1 MAAYS
6 FIDNINDF
14 FSTGYF
20 TEDFQK
26 KVFDK
31 SGYSQEGIKELCT
44 RFSALRQQYNRYKQ
58 AVTSRYAREKDKE
71 RETFDFN
78 SKLLEC
84 LGYYKA
90 TVKEQPAAILSLPIG
105 ENGAQQDVPVRI
117 VCNRTDGSPQLYVM
131 DIPTLVSASDDTDA
145 ETGFAELGLDRLVT
159 HIFSLPE
166 QEHPRY
172 ILMSSGNMVFFMDA
186 DKWERGAYLRF
197 DIERLLVET
206 TQSAMRNYFA
216 LFYLL
221 VSREALA
228 VIGDTPLMQQLEE
241 ESYKNAYAV
250 TQDLKRGVVAAVE
263 ALANEAIW
271 YIKHTPDNK
280 FHDQDET
287 DDNFE
292 TMMRDDCLIFIYRL
306 LFIFYAES
314 RPDLDILPINDQTY
328 QRGYSLEMLRD
339 LEQVNLITAEELN
352 GYFFDHSIKRLF
364 ALILRGYNEDR
375 VDASSMTA
383 SFRVRHIDSPLFSDT
398 KLKVLVGVKFRNV
411 VWQSIVCQ
419 LSLSQKQKGKPR
431 GRISYANLG
440 INQLGSVY
448 ENLLAYRGFY
458 AEEDYIE
465 VHPKGDL
472 VETYLQPRSRR
483 DVFEEDEILKDEE
496 GHDII
501 HPRGK
506 FIYRLN
512 GRDRKKSA
520 SFYTPEVLTKSTVKY
535 TLKPIVEKLERG
547 EIKASD
553 LLQMKILE
561 PAMGAAAFQNEV
573 INQLAVLYLQ
583 FRKQEVGETIDPLQ
597 YPNELQKVKAFI
609 ATSNVYGVDL
619 NATAIELGKLS
630 LWLNVMHKDMEVP
643 FFSNRLAEG
652 NAVIGAWLKVY
663 KKSDVVRT
671 TVGQR
676 AYDKKWWEA
685 PTHRIHFSDSRLER
699 HYTEVYHFLLPVQDM
714 LGILNAKLPTFSK
727 EEEQKLKEKKKV
739 MANIRKSWLKG
750 ITGEEY
756 KQLERISRKI
766 DVLLKKYVEFQMGV
780 AEYANNGYAVW
791 KYAGKRT
798 LPFETNA
805 QREEFDDQ
813 RYRKD
818 SAYMKLK
825 MVMDYWC
832 SLFFW
837 EYKDLADL
845 PTRQDYWDDIER
857 VLDVD
862 MKEASPKVRF
872 SNAGKT
878 GEEDLFLP
886 KQGRIDFDAEEEESA
901 AKVQSLEYYLAE
913 MGNKQI
919 NKLQLEGAYSE
930 RRFDIVK
937 ELAKRYHF
945 FHPMLEFLE
954 VFWLRDG
961 FDVICGNPPWIKLE
975 FNEANIVSEKYPE
988 VVIRKVSAPVVRQ
1001 MIKQFMND
1009 QMMEK
1014 LYKGEMAEQVCST
1027 AFLNAYCNYPLLIG
1041 QQTNLYKCVL
1051 ENTMDL
1057 VSPTNGYIGLLT
1069 PESIYDDPNGQPLR
1083 RELYKRL
1090 RYHFQYQNELR
1101 LFAEVHHHTV
1111 YGDQLLGPRRS
1122 SSPRFASLSN
1132 LFHPSTVDGCF
1143 THDGHGMCGGI
1154 KDENGNWNTKP
1165 HRDRIVTF
1173 TDKELQVLSDT
1184 FEDGTTGDCAK
1195 LVSIH
1200 SKEII
1205 GVLKKI
1211 SDFPKHLD
1219 DVKNITSMCFD
1230 ETNAPKAG
1238 LIKRHTCVPE
1248 LSKYEMIYS
1257 GPHFY
1262 VANPIYKTPRETCI
1276 LNSDYDNV
1284 ELGKIPD
1291 NYIQRTNYIPNIPLP
1306 EYNQQVRG
1314 FISNKVQGEVSYD
1327 NYFDYYKLGIRAMIS
1342 QAGERSLICAVLP
1355 RRTAHINGVIS
1366 SSFVRGDDTV
1376 DIAALCASIPM
1387 DFFMKTIAAQ
1397 NLTSVRM
1404 QGFPLG
1410 IDEKYNNAMR
1420 SRTLLLNCLT
1430 THYADLWQEMWDGAY
1445 KNETWSLRDKR
1456 LKPFDQLHETWS
1468 WDIPLRN
1475 YFERRQALVEI
1486 DVISAMALGLSLQ
1499 DLEMIYTIQFPV
1511 LQQNENDTW
1520 YDAEGKIVFTCSK
1533 GLTGVGLDR
1542 KQWEAMRGEPNT
1554 PNNPNNPNTPITSYK
1569 GSTASYVHT
1578 IDPSKSELYGG
1589 QQQTF
1594 VAPYTRCDRI
1604 ADYRR
1609 AWAHFEKIY
1618 NK

>member
-228 VIGDTPLMQQLEE
+228 AIGDTPLMQQLEE

-292 TMMRDDCLIFIYRL
+292 TMMRDDCLVFIYRL

-727 EEEQKLKEKKKV
+727 EEEHKLKEKKKV

-813 RYRKD
+813 RYRKN
-818 SAYMKLK
+818 SPYMKLK
-825 MVMDYWC
+825 AVMDYWC
-832 SLFFW
+832 ALFFW

-886 KQGRIDFDAEEEESA
+886 KQGRIDFDAEEEISA
-901 AKVQSLEYYLAE
+901 AKVQSLEYYIAE
-913 MGNKQI
+913 MGNKQT
-919 NKLQLEGAYSE
+919 NKLPLKGVYSE
-930 RRFDIVK
+930 RRFDIVN

-961 FDVICGNPPWIKLE
+961 FDIICGNPPWEKWSYEQQEVIG
-975 FNEANIVSEKYPE
+975 EKYPE
-988 VVIRKVSAPVVRQ
+988 VLIREDSATDVEHALEMYFQ
-1001 MIKQFMND
+1001 NATIKSMCMMEQVEATCSATFMNSF
-1009 QMMEK
+1009 
-1014 LYKGEMAEQVCST
+1014 AC
-1027 AFLNAYCNYPLLIG
+1027 YPLLVG
-1041 QQTNLYKCVL
+1041 QQADLYKNVL
-1051 ENTMDL
+1051 TNCFDL
-1057 VSPTNGYIGLLT
+1057 LSEKGYLGMLH
-1069 PESIYDDPNGQPLR
+1069 PESVYDDAKGQPLR
-1083 RELYKRL
+1083 KVMYRRL
-1090 RYHFQYQNELR
+1090 QYHFQYQNALN
-1101 LFAEVHHHTV
+1101 LFPIAH
-1111 YGDQLLGPRRS
+1111 RRKYS
-1122 SSPRFASLSN
+1122 ANIYTGLKDEISFDSISN
-1132 LFHPSTVDGCF
+1132 LFHPKTVDDCYMHNGQGICE
-1143 THDGHGMCGGI
+1143 GI
-1154 KDENGNWNTKP
+1154 KGKDGKWNLAGHKN
-1165 HRDRIVTF
+1165 RIVHYNA
-1173 TDKELQVLSDT
+1173 KYIKLLSDT
-1184 FEDGTTGDCAK
+1184 FEDGRYPDCAK
-1195 LVSIH
+1195 LVSVHNNEMLGI
-1200 SKEII
+1200 
-1205 GVLKKI
+1205 LDKI
-1211 SDFPKHLD
+1211 SNYERK
-1219 DVKNITSMCFD
+1219 VSSVTNKITVCFD
-1230 ETNAPKAG
+1230 ETGAPKEG
-1238 LIKRHTCVPE
+1238 LIKDVRSHTCYPSME
-1248 LSKYEMIYS
+1248 NCEMIYNA
-1257 GPHFY
+1257 PQFY
-1262 VANPIYKTPRETCI
+1262 VSNPVYQTPKGVSLKKGDFNIVDLEKI
-1276 LNSDYDNV
+1276 SD
-1284 ELGKIPD
+1284 E
-1291 NYIQRTNYIPNIPLP
+1291 YIQRTKYLPLVGNYRSLSTFNAFVIGQDEHGNDIYDSLLDH
-1306 EYNQQVRG
+1306 YKVG
-1314 FISNKVQGEVSYD
+1314 FRKMVNLS
-1327 NYFDYYKLGIRAMIS
+1327 
-1342 QAGERSLICAVLP
+1342 GERSLICAVLP
-1355 RRTAHINGVIS
+1355 RRTAHIHGVIS
-1366 SSFVRGDDTV
+1366 ISFLDRNYTV
-1376 DIAALCASIPM
+1376 DMAALCSSIVM
-1387 DFFMKTIAAQ
+1387 DFYWKTIATQ
-1397 NLTSVRM
+1397 NITESRLAT
-1404 QGFPLG
+1404 FPFG
-1410 IDEKYNNAMR
+1410 IKKKFKSAMY
-1420 SRTLLLNCLT
+1420 SRTLMLNCLNK
-1430 THYADLWQEMWDGAY
+1430 YYDDLWSGCWCDSFR
-1445 KNETWSLRDKR
+1445 TDRWSLEDAR
-1456 LKPFDQLHETWS
+1456 LKPFSELTPS
-1468 WDIPLRN
+1468 WNHDTPLRN
-1475 YFERRQALVEI
+1475 HFERRQALVEI
-1486 DVISAMALGLSLQ
+1486 DVLAAMSFGLSLE
-1499 DLEMIYTIQFPV
+1499 DLEFIYDIQFPV
-1511 LQQNENDTW
+1511 LRQNEDDTW
-1520 YDAEGKIVFTCSK
+1520 YDQK
-1533 GLTGVGLDR
+1533 GNVVYSVSLCKKGVGVDR
-1542 KQWEAMRGEPNT
+1542 ATWNTIRGEQLSDN
-1554 PNNPNNPNTPITSYK
+1554 IYQGATS
-1569 GSTASYVHT
+1569 SYIHT
-1578 IDPSKSELYGG
+1578 VPVEKSELYGG
-1589 QQQTF
+1589 EQVTYY
-1594 VAPYTRCDRI
+1594 APYTRCDRI
-1604 ADYRR
+1604 ADYQR
-1609 AWAHFEKIY
+1609 AWTFFEERFK
-1618 NK
+1618 NED

>member
-228 VIGDTPLMQQLEE
+228 AIGDTPLMQQLEE

-292 TMMRDDCLIFIYRL
+292 TMMRDDCLVFIYRL

-663 KKSDVVRT
+663 KKSDVMRT
-671 TVGQR
+671 IVGQR
-676 AYDKKWWEA
+676 AYDKKWWET

-714 LGILNAKLPTFSK
+714 LGILNAKLPTFSN
-727 EEEQKLKEKKKV
+727 EEEQKLKEKKKA

-750 ITGEEY
+750 ISGEEY

-813 RYRKD
+813 RYRKN
-818 SAYMKLK
+818 SPYMKLK
-825 MVMDYWC
+825 AVMDYWC
-832 SLFFW
+832 ALFFW

-886 KQGRIDFDAEEEESA
+886 KQGRIDFDAEEEISA
-901 AKVQSLEYYLAE
+901 AKVQSLEYYIAE
-913 MGNKQI
+913 MGNKQT
-919 NKLQLEGAYSE
+919 NKLPLEGVYSE

-961 FDVICGNPPWIKLE
+961 FDIICGNPPWEKWSYEQQEVIG
-975 FNEANIVSEKYPE
+975 EKYPE
-988 VVIRKVSAPVVRQ
+988 VLIREDSATDVEHALEIYFQ
-1001 MIKQFMND
+1001 NATIKSMCMMEQVEATCSATFMNSF
-1009 QMMEK
+1009 
-1014 LYKGEMAEQVCST
+1014 AC
-1027 AFLNAYCNYPLLIG
+1027 YPLLVG
-1041 QQTNLYKCVL
+1041 QQADLYKNVL
-1051 ENTMDL
+1051 TNCFDL
-1057 VSPTNGYIGLLT
+1057 LSEKGYLGMLH
-1069 PESIYDDPNGQPLR
+1069 PESVYDDAKGQPLR
-1083 RELYKRL
+1083 KVMYRRL
-1090 RYHFQYQNELR
+1090 QYHFQYQNALN
-1101 LFAEVHHHTV
+1101 LFPIAH
-1111 YGDQLLGPRRS
+1111 RRKYS
-1122 SSPRFASLSN
+1122 ANIYTGLKDEISFDSISN
-1132 LFHPSTVDGCF
+1132 LFHPKTVDDCYMHNGQGICE
-1143 THDGHGMCGGI
+1143 GI
-1154 KDENGNWNTKP
+1154 KGKDGKWNLAGHKN
-1165 HRDRIVTF
+1165 RIVHYNA
-1173 TDKELQVLSDT
+1173 KYIKLLSDT
-1184 FEDGTTGDCAK
+1184 FEDGRYPDCAK
-1195 LVSIH
+1195 LVSVHNNEMLGI
-1200 SKEII
+1200 
-1205 GVLKKI
+1205 LDKI
-1211 SDFPKHLD
+1211 SNYERK
-1219 DVKNITSMCFD
+1219 VSSVRNKITVCFD
-1230 ETNAPKAG
+1230 ETGAPKEG
-1238 LIKRHTCVPE
+1238 LIKDVRSHTCYPSME
-1248 LSKYEMIYS
+1248 NCEMIYNA
-1257 GPHFY
+1257 PQFY
-1262 VANPIYKTPRETCI
+1262 VSNPVYQTPKEVSLKKGDFNI
-1276 LNSDYDNV
+1276 VDLEKISD
-1284 ELGKIPD
+1284 E
-1291 NYIQRTNYIPNIPLP
+1291 YIQRTKYLPLVGNYRSLSTFNAFVIGQDEHGNDIYDSLLDH
-1306 EYNQQVRG
+1306 YKVG
-1314 FISNKVQGEVSYD
+1314 FRKMVNLS
-1327 NYFDYYKLGIRAMIS
+1327 
-1342 QAGERSLICAVLP
+1342 GERSLICAVLP
-1355 RRTAHINGVIS
+1355 RRTAHIHGVIS
-1366 SSFVRGDDTV
+1366 IEERDRNYTV
-1376 DIAALCASIPM
+1376 DMAALCSSIVM
-1387 DFFMKTIAAQ
+1387 DFYWKTIATQ
-1397 NLTSVRM
+1397 NITESRLAT
-1404 QGFPLG
+1404 FPFG
-1410 IDEKYNNAMR
+1410 IKKKFKSAMY
-1420 SRTLLLNCLT
+1420 SRTLMLNCLNK
-1430 THYADLWQEMWDGAY
+1430 YYDDLWSGCWCESFRTDS
-1445 KNETWSLRDKR
+1445 WSLEDAR
-1456 LKPFDQLHETWS
+1456 LKPFSELTPS
-1468 WDIPLRN
+1468 WNHDTPLRN
-1475 YFERRQALVEI
+1475 HFERRQALVEI
-1486 DVISAMALGLSLQ
+1486 DVLAAMSFGLSLE
-1499 DLEMIYTIQFPV
+1499 DLEFIYDIQFPV
-1511 LQQNENDTW
+1511 LRQNEDDAW
-1520 YDAEGKIVFTCSK
+1520 YDQK
-1533 GLTGVGLDR
+1533 GNVVYSVSLCKKGVGVDR
-1542 KQWEAMRGEPNT
+1542 ATWNTIRGEQLSDN
-1554 PNNPNNPNTPITSYK
+1554 IYQGATS
-1569 GSTASYVHT
+1569 SYIHT
-1578 IDPSKSELYGG
+1578 VPVEKSELYGG
-1589 QQQTF
+1589 EQVTYY
-1594 VAPYTRCDRI
+1594 APYTRCDRI
-1604 ADYRR
+1604 ADYQR
-1609 AWAHFEKIY
+1609 AWTFFEERFK
-1618 NK
+1618 NED

>member
-26 KVFDK
+26 KVFVK

-90 TVKEQPAAILSLPIG
+90 TVKEQPAAILPLPIG

-117 VCNRTDGSPQLYVM
+117 VCCRTDGSPQLYVM

-228 VIGDTPLMQQLEE
+228 AIGDMPLMQQLEE

-280 FHDQDET
+280 FHDQNET

-292 TMMRDDCLIFIYRL
+292 TMMRDDCLVFIYRL

-339 LEQVNLITAEELN
+339 LEQVKLITAEELN

-383 SFRVRHIDSPLFSDT
+383 SFRVRHIDSPLFSDA

-419 LSLSQKQKGKPR
+419 LSLSQQQKGKMR

-501 HPRGK
+501 HPKGK

-547 EIKASD
+547 EIYASD

-583 FRKQEVGETIDPLQ
+583 FRKQEVGESIDPLQ

-727 EEEQKLKEKKKV
+727 EEEQKLKEHKKI

-825 MVMDYWC
+825 IVMDYWC

-845 PTRQDYWDDIER
+845 PTRQEYWDDIER
-857 VLDVD
+857 ILNVEV
-862 MKEASPKVRF
+862 KESSPKVRF

-901 AKVQSLEYYLAE
+901 AKVQSLEYYIAE
-913 MGNKQI
+913 MGNKQT

-930 RRFDIVK
+930 RRIDIVE

-961 FDVICGNPPWIKLE
+961 FDIICGNPPWIKLE

-1057 VSPTNGYIGLLT
+1057 ASPTNGYIGLLT

-1101 LFAEVHHHTV
+1101 LFAEVDHHTV

-1355 RRTAHINGVIS
+1355 RRTAHINGIIS
-1366 SSFVRGDDTV
+1366 ISFLNRYDAV
-1376 DIAALCASIPM
+1376 DMAALCASIVI
-1387 DFFMKTIAAQ
+1387 DFYIKTIAAQ
-1397 NLTSVRM
+1397 NLRYSRLAT
-1404 QGFPLG
+1404 FPIG
-1410 IDEKYNNAMR
+1410 VPVKYKSALY

-1430 THYADLWQEMWDGAY
+1430 NNYSEF
-1445 KNETWSLRDKR
+1445 WSSCWNDEYNYEHWSINDTR
-1456 LKPFDQLHETWS
+1456 LKPFGYLTQAWS
-1468 WDIPLRN
+1468 WNTPLRN
-1475 YFERRQALVEI
+1475 HFERRQALVEI
-1486 DVISAMALGLSLQ
+1486 DVLAAMALGLSLK
-1499 DLEMIYTIQFPV
+1499 DLELIYTIQFPV

-1520 YDAEGKIVFTCSK
+1520 YDQKGNIVFTCSK
-1533 GLTGVGLDR
+1533 GLTGVGCDR
-1542 KQWEAMRGEPNT
+1542 KEWNTIRGEQVDENT
-1554 PNNPNNPNTPITSYK
+1554 FV
-1569 GSTASYVHT
+1569 GVESTYVHI
-1578 IDPSKSELYGG
+1578 IDSKKSELYGG
-1589 QQQTF
+1589 EQVTYY
-1594 VAPYTRCDRI
+1594 APYTRCDRI

-1609 AWAHFEKIY
+1609 AWAYFEERFK
-1618 NK
+1618 NKD

>member
-105 ENGAQQDVPVRI
+105 ENGVQQDVPVRI

-228 VIGDTPLMQQLEE
+228 AIGDTPLMQQLEE

-292 TMMRDDCLIFIYRL
+292 TMMRDDCLVFIYRL

-597 YPNELQKVKAFI
+597 YSNELQKVKAFI

-727 EEEQKLKEKKKV
+727 EEEQKLKEMKKV

-813 RYRKD
+813 RYRKN
-818 SAYMKLK
+818 SPYMKLK
-825 MVMDYWC
+825 AVMDYWC
-832 SLFFW
+832 ALFFW

-886 KQGRIDFDAEEEESA
+886 KQGRIDFDAEEEKSA
-901 AKVQSLEYYLAE
+901 AKVQSLEYYIAE
-913 MGNKQI
+913 MGNKQT
-919 NKLQLEGAYSE
+919 NKLPLEGVYSE

-961 FDVICGNPPWIKLE
+961 FDIICGNPPWEKWSYEQQEVIG
-975 FNEANIVSEKYPE
+975 EKYPE
-988 VVIRKVSAPVVRQ
+988 VLIREDSATDVEHALEMYFQ
-1001 MIKQFMND
+1001 NATIKSMCMMEQVEATCSATFMNSF
-1009 QMMEK
+1009 
-1014 LYKGEMAEQVCST
+1014 AC
-1027 AFLNAYCNYPLLIG
+1027 YPLLVG
-1041 QQTNLYKCVL
+1041 QQADLYKNVL
-1051 ENTMDL
+1051 TNCFDL
-1057 VSPTNGYIGLLT
+1057 LSEKGYLGMLH
-1069 PESIYDDPNGQPLR
+1069 PESVYDDAKGQPLR
-1083 RELYKRL
+1083 KVMYRRL
-1090 RYHFQYQNELR
+1090 QYHFQYQNALN
-1101 LFAEVHHHTV
+1101 LFPIAH
-1111 YGDQLLGPRRS
+1111 RRKYS
-1122 SSPRFASLSN
+1122 ANIYTGLKDEISFDSISN
-1132 LFHPSTVDGCF
+1132 LFHPKTVDDCYMHNGQGICE
-1143 THDGHGMCGGI
+1143 GI
-1154 KDENGNWNTKP
+1154 KGKDGKWNLAGHKN
-1165 HRDRIVTF
+1165 RIVHYNA
-1173 TDKELQVLSDT
+1173 KYIKLLSDT
-1184 FEDGTTGDCAK
+1184 FEDGRYPDCAK
-1195 LVSIH
+1195 LVSVHNNEMLGI
-1200 SKEII
+1200 
-1205 GVLKKI
+1205 LDKI
-1211 SDFPKHLD
+1211 SNYERK
-1219 DVKNITSMCFD
+1219 VSSVTNKITVCFD
-1230 ETNAPKAG
+1230 ETGAPKEG
-1238 LIKRHTCVPE
+1238 LIKDVRSHTCYPSME
-1248 LSKYEMIYS
+1248 NCEMIYNA
-1257 GPHFY
+1257 PQFY
-1262 VANPIYKTPRETCI
+1262 VSNPVYQTPKEVSLKKGDFNI
-1276 LNSDYDNV
+1276 VDLEKISD
-1284 ELGKIPD
+1284 E
-1291 NYIQRTNYIPNIPLP
+1291 YIQRTKYLPLVGNYRSLSTFNAFVIGQDEHGNDIYDSLLDH
-1306 EYNQQVRG
+1306 YKVG
-1314 FISNKVQGEVSYD
+1314 FRKMVNLS
-1327 NYFDYYKLGIRAMIS
+1327 
-1342 QAGERSLICAVLP
+1342 GERSLICAVLP
-1355 RRTAHINGVIS
+1355 RRTAHIHGVIS
-1366 SSFVRGDDTV
+1366 ISFLDRNYTV
-1376 DIAALCASIPM
+1376 DMAALCSSIVM
-1387 DFFMKTIAAQ
+1387 DFYWKTIATQ
-1397 NLTSVRM
+1397 NITESRLAT
-1404 QGFPLG
+1404 FPFG
-1410 IDEKYNNAMR
+1410 IKKKFKSAMY
-1420 SRTLLLNCLT
+1420 SRTLMLNCLNK
-1430 THYADLWQEMWDGAY
+1430 YYDDLWSGCWCESFRTDS
-1445 KNETWSLRDKR
+1445 WSLEDAR
-1456 LKPFDQLHETWS
+1456 LKPFSELTPS
-1468 WDIPLRN
+1468 WNHDTPLRN
-1475 YFERRQALVEI
+1475 HFERRQALVEI
-1486 DVISAMALGLSLQ
+1486 DVLAAMSFGLSLE
-1499 DLEMIYTIQFPV
+1499 DLEFIYDIQFPV
-1511 LQQNENDTW
+1511 LRQNEDDTW
-1520 YDAEGKIVFTCSK
+1520 YDQK
-1533 GLTGVGLDR
+1533 GNVVYSVSLCKKGVGVDR
-1542 KQWEAMRGEPNT
+1542 ATWNTIRGEQLSDN
-1554 PNNPNNPNTPITSYK
+1554 IYQGATS
-1569 GSTASYVHT
+1569 SYIHT
-1578 IDPSKSELYGG
+1578 VPVEKSELYGG
-1589 QQQTF
+1589 EQVTYY
-1594 VAPYTRCDRI
+1594 APYTRCDRI
-1604 ADYRR
+1604 ADYQR
-1609 AWAHFEKIY
+1609 AWTFFEERFK
-1618 NK
+1618 NED

>member
-20 TEDFQK
+20 TEDFLK

-90 TVKEQPAAILSLPIG
+90 TVKEQPTAILSLPIG

-228 VIGDTPLMQQLEE
+228 AIGDTPLMQQLEE

-292 TMMRDDCLIFIYRL
+292 TMMRDDCLVFIYRL

-501 HPRGK
+501 HPKGK

-597 YPNELQKVKAFI
+597 YSNELQKVKAFI

-727 EEEQKLKEKKKV
+727 EEEQKLKEKKKA

-813 RYRKD
+813 RYRKN
-818 SAYMKLK
+818 SPYMKLK
-825 MVMDYWC
+825 AVMDYWC
-832 SLFFW
+832 ALFFW

-862 MKEASPKVRF
+862 MKEVSPKVRF

-886 KQGRIDFDAEEEESA
+886 KQGRIDFDAEEEKSA
-901 AKVQSLEYYLAE
+901 AKVQSLEYYIAE
-913 MGNKQI
+913 MGNKQT
-919 NKLQLEGAYSE
+919 NKLPLEGVYSE
-930 RRFDIVK
+930 RRFDIVN

-961 FDVICGNPPWIKLE
+961 FDIICGNPPWEKWSYEQQEVIG
-975 FNEANIVSEKYPE
+975 EKYPE
-988 VVIRKVSAPVVRQ
+988 VLIREDSATDVEHALEIYFQ
-1001 MIKQFMND
+1001 NATIKSMCMMEQVEATCSATFMNSF
-1009 QMMEK
+1009 
-1014 LYKGEMAEQVCST
+1014 AC
-1027 AFLNAYCNYPLLIG
+1027 YPLLVG
-1041 QQTNLYKCVL
+1041 QQADLYKNVL
-1051 ENTMDL
+1051 TNCFDL
-1057 VSPTNGYIGLLT
+1057 LSEKGYLGMLH
-1069 PESIYDDPNGQPLR
+1069 PESVYDDAKGQPLR
-1083 RELYKRL
+1083 KVMYRRL
-1090 RYHFQYQNELR
+1090 QYHFQYQNALN
-1101 LFAEVHHHTV
+1101 LFPIAH
-1111 YGDQLLGPRRS
+1111 RRKYS
-1122 SSPRFASLSN
+1122 ANIYTGLKDEISFDSISN
-1132 LFHPSTVDGCF
+1132 LFHPKTVDDCYMHNGQGICE
-1143 THDGHGMCGGI
+1143 GI
-1154 KDENGNWNTKP
+1154 KGKDGKWNLAGHKN
-1165 HRDRIVTF
+1165 RIVHYNA
-1173 TDKELQVLSDT
+1173 KYIKLLSDT
-1184 FEDGTTGDCAK
+1184 FEDGRYPDCAK
-1195 LVSIH
+1195 LVSVHNNEMLGI
-1200 SKEII
+1200 
-1205 GVLKKI
+1205 LDKI
-1211 SDFPKHLD
+1211 SNYERK
-1219 DVKNITSMCFD
+1219 VSSVTNKITVCFD
-1230 ETNAPKAG
+1230 ETGAPKEG
-1238 LIKRHTCVPE
+1238 LIKDVRSHTCYPSME
-1248 LSKYEMIYS
+1248 NCEMIYNA
-1257 GPHFY
+1257 PQFY
-1262 VANPIYKTPRETCI
+1262 VSNPVYQTPKEVSLKKGDFNI
-1276 LNSDYDNV
+1276 VDLEKISD
-1284 ELGKIPD
+1284 E
-1291 NYIQRTNYIPNIPLP
+1291 YIQRTKYLPLVGNYRSLSTFNAFVIGQDEHGNDIYDSLLDH
-1306 EYNQQVRG
+1306 YKVG
-1314 FISNKVQGEVSYD
+1314 FRKMVNLS
-1327 NYFDYYKLGIRAMIS
+1327 
-1342 QAGERSLICAVLP
+1342 GERSLICAVLP
-1355 RRTAHINGVIS
+1355 RRTAHIHGVIS
-1366 SSFVRGDDTV
+1366 ISFLDRNYTV
-1376 DIAALCASIPM
+1376 DMAALCSSIVM
-1387 DFFMKTIAAQ
+1387 DFYWKTIATQ
-1397 NLTSVRM
+1397 NITESRLAT
-1404 QGFPLG
+1404 FPFG
-1410 IDEKYNNAMR
+1410 IKKKFKSAMY
-1420 SRTLLLNCLT
+1420 SRTLMLNCLNK
-1430 THYADLWQEMWDGAY
+1430 YYDDLWSGCWCESFRTDR
-1445 KNETWSLRDKR
+1445 WSLEDAR
-1456 LKPFDQLHETWS
+1456 LKPFSELTPS
-1468 WDIPLRN
+1468 WNHDTPLRN
-1475 YFERRQALVEI
+1475 HFERRQALVEI
-1486 DVISAMALGLSLQ
+1486 DVLAAMSFGLSLE
-1499 DLEMIYTIQFPV
+1499 DLEFIYDIQFPV
-1511 LQQNENDTW
+1511 LRQNEDDTW
-1520 YDAEGKIVFTCSK
+1520 YDQK
-1533 GLTGVGLDR
+1533 GNVVYSVSLCKKGVGVDR
-1542 KQWEAMRGEPNT
+1542 ATWNTIRGEQLSDN
-1554 PNNPNNPNTPITSYK
+1554 IYQGATS
-1569 GSTASYVHT
+1569 SYIHT
-1578 IDPSKSELYGG
+1578 VPVEKSELYGG
-1589 QQQTF
+1589 EQVTYY
-1594 VAPYTRCDRI
+1594 APYTRCDRI
-1604 ADYRR
+1604 ADYQR
-1609 AWAHFEKIY
+1609 AWTFFEERFK
-1618 NK
+1618 NED

>member
-228 VIGDTPLMQQLEE
+228 AIGDTPLMQQLEE

-292 TMMRDDCLIFIYRL
+292 TMMRDDCLVFIYRL

-663 KKSDVVRT
+663 KKSDVMRT
-671 TVGQR
+671 IVGQR
-676 AYDKKWWEA
+676 AYDKKWWET

-714 LGILNAKLPTFSK
+714 LGILNAKLPTFSN
-727 EEEQKLKEKKKV
+727 EEEQKLKEKKKA

-750 ITGEEY
+750 ISGEEY

-813 RYRKD
+813 RYRKN
-818 SAYMKLK
+818 SPYMKLK
-825 MVMDYWC
+825 AVMDYWC
-832 SLFFW
+832 AFFFW

-886 KQGRIDFDAEEEESA
+886 KQGRIDFDAEEEKSA
-901 AKVQSLEYYLAE
+901 AKVQSLEYYIAE
-913 MGNKQI
+913 MGNKQT
-919 NKLQLEGAYSE
+919 NKLPLEGVYSE

-961 FDVICGNPPWIKLE
+961 FDIICGNPPWEKWSYEQQEVIG
-975 FNEANIVSEKYPE
+975 EKYPE
-988 VVIRKVSAPVVRQ
+988 VLIREDSATDVEHALEIYFQ
-1001 MIKQFMND
+1001 NATIKSMCMMEQVEATCSATFMNSF
-1009 QMMEK
+1009 
-1014 LYKGEMAEQVCST
+1014 AC
-1027 AFLNAYCNYPLLIG
+1027 YPLLVG
-1041 QQTNLYKCVL
+1041 QQADLYKNVL
-1051 ENTMDL
+1051 TNCFDL
-1057 VSPTNGYIGLLT
+1057 LSEKGYLGMLH
-1069 PESIYDDPNGQPLR
+1069 PESVYDDAKGQPLR
-1083 RELYKRL
+1083 KVMYRRL
-1090 RYHFQYQNELR
+1090 QYHFQYQNALN
-1101 LFAEVHHHTV
+1101 LFPIAH
-1111 YGDQLLGPRRS
+1111 RRKYS
-1122 SSPRFASLSN
+1122 ANIYTGLKDEISFDSISN
-1132 LFHPSTVDGCF
+1132 LFHPKTVDDCYMHNGQGICE
-1143 THDGHGMCGGI
+1143 GI
-1154 KDENGNWNTKP
+1154 KGKDGKWNLAGHKN
-1165 HRDRIVTF
+1165 RIVHYNA
-1173 TDKELQVLSDT
+1173 KYIKLLSDT
-1184 FEDGTTGDCAK
+1184 FEDGRYPDCAK
-1195 LVSIH
+1195 LVSVHNNEMLGI
-1200 SKEII
+1200 
-1205 GVLKKI
+1205 LDKI
-1211 SDFPKHLD
+1211 SNYERK
-1219 DVKNITSMCFD
+1219 VSSVRNKITVCFD
-1230 ETNAPKAG
+1230 ETGAPKEG
-1238 LIKRHTCVPE
+1238 LIKDVRSHTCYPSME
-1248 LSKYEMIYS
+1248 NCEMIYNA
-1257 GPHFY
+1257 PQFY
-1262 VANPIYKTPRETCI
+1262 VSNPVYQTPKEVSLKKGDFNI
-1276 LNSDYDNV
+1276 VDLEKISD
-1284 ELGKIPD
+1284 E
-1291 NYIQRTNYIPNIPLP
+1291 YIQRTKYLPLVGNYRSLSTFNAFVIGQDEHGNDIYDSLLDH
-1306 EYNQQVRG
+1306 YKVG
-1314 FISNKVQGEVSYD
+1314 FRKMVNLS
-1327 NYFDYYKLGIRAMIS
+1327 
-1342 QAGERSLICAVLP
+1342 GERSLICAVLP
-1355 RRTAHINGVIS
+1355 RRTAHIHGVIS
-1366 SSFVRGDDTV
+1366 ISFLDRNYTV
-1376 DIAALCASIPM
+1376 DMAALCSSIVM
-1387 DFFMKTIAAQ
+1387 DFYWKTIATQ
-1397 NLTSVRM
+1397 NITESRLAT
-1404 QGFPLG
+1404 FPFG
-1410 IDEKYNNAMR
+1410 IKKKFKSAMY
-1420 SRTLLLNCLT
+1420 SRTLMLNCLNK
-1430 THYADLWQEMWDGAY
+1430 YYDDLWSGCWCESFRTDS
-1445 KNETWSLRDKR
+1445 WSLEDAR
-1456 LKPFDQLHETWS
+1456 LKPFSELTPS
-1468 WDIPLRN
+1468 WNHDTPLRN
-1475 YFERRQALVEI
+1475 HFERRQALVEI
-1486 DVISAMALGLSLQ
+1486 DVLAAMSFGLSLE
-1499 DLEMIYTIQFPV
+1499 DLEFIYDIQFPV
-1511 LQQNENDTW
+1511 LRQNEDDTW
-1520 YDAEGKIVFTCSK
+1520 YDQK
-1533 GLTGVGLDR
+1533 GNVVYSVSLCKKGVGVDR
-1542 KQWEAMRGEPNT
+1542 ATWNTIRGEQLSDN
-1554 PNNPNNPNTPITSYK
+1554 IYQGATS
-1569 GSTASYVHT
+1569 SYIHT
-1578 IDPSKSELYGG
+1578 VPVEKSELYGG
-1589 QQQTF
+1589 EQVTYY
-1594 VAPYTRCDRI
+1594 APYTRCDRI
-1604 ADYRR
+1604 ADYQR
-1609 AWAHFEKIY
+1609 AWTFFEERFK
-1618 NK
+1618 NED

>member
-31 SGYSQEGIKELCT
+31 SGYSQEGIRELCT

-117 VCNRTDGSPQLYVM
+117 VCCRTDGSPQLYVM

-228 VIGDTPLMQQLEE
+228 AIGDTPLMQQLEE

-280 FHDQDET
+280 FHDHDET

-292 TMMRDDCLIFIYRL
+292 TMMRDDCLVFIYRL

-419 LSLSQKQKGKPR
+419 LSLSQQQKGKPR

-501 HPRGK
+501 HPKGK

-547 EIKASD
+547 EIHASD

-583 FRKQEVGETIDPLQ
+583 FRKQEVGKSIDPLQ

-727 EEEQKLKEKKKV
+727 EEEQKLKEHKKI

-825 MVMDYWC
+825 IVMDYWC

-845 PTRQDYWDDIER
+845 PTRQEYWDDIER
-857 VLDVD
+857 ILNVEV
-862 MKEASPKVRF
+862 KESSPKVRF

-901 AKVQSLEYYLAE
+901 AKVQSLEYYIAE
-913 MGNKQI
+913 MGNKQT

-930 RRFDIVK
+930 RRIDIVE

-961 FDVICGNPPWIKLE
+961 FDIICGNPPWIKLE

-1057 VSPTNGYIGLLT
+1057 ASPTNGYIGLLT

-1314 FISNKVQGEVSYD
+1314 FISNKVQGEVSYN

-1355 RRTAHINGVIS
+1355 RRTAHINGIIS
-1366 SSFVRGDDTV
+1366 ISFLNRYDAV
-1376 DIAALCASIPM
+1376 DMAALCASIVI
-1387 DFFMKTIAAQ
+1387 DFYIKTIAAQ
-1397 NLTSVRM
+1397 NLRYSRLAT
-1404 QGFPLG
+1404 FPIG
-1410 IDEKYNNAMR
+1410 VPVKYKSALY

-1430 THYADLWQEMWDGAY
+1430 NNYSEF
-1445 KNETWSLRDKR
+1445 WSSCWNDEYNYEHWSINDTR
-1456 LKPFDQLHETWS
+1456 LKPFGYLTQAWS
-1468 WDIPLRN
+1468 WNTPLRN
-1475 YFERRQALVEI
+1475 HFERRQALVEI
-1486 DVISAMALGLSLQ
+1486 DVLAAMALGLSLK
-1499 DLEMIYTIQFPV
+1499 DLELIYTIQFPV

-1520 YDAEGKIVFTCSK
+1520 YDQKGNIVFTCSK
-1533 GLTGVGLDR
+1533 GLTGVGCDR
-1542 KQWEAMRGEPNT
+1542 KEWNTIRGEQVDENT
-1554 PNNPNNPNTPITSYK
+1554 FV
-1569 GSTASYVHT
+1569 GVESTYVHI
-1578 IDPSKSELYGG
+1578 IDSMKSELYGG
-1589 QQQTF
+1589 EQVTYY
-1594 VAPYTRCDRI
+1594 APYTRCDRI

-1609 AWAHFEKIY
+1609 AWAYFEERFK
-1618 NK
+1618 N

>member
-105 ENGAQQDVPVRI
+105 ENGAQQEVPVRI

-228 VIGDTPLMQQLEE
+228 AIGDTPLMQQLEE

-292 TMMRDDCLIFIYRL
+292 TMMRDDCLVFIYRL

-375 VDASSMTA
+375 VDASSMTT

-535 TLKPIVEKLERG
+535 TLKPIVEKLECG

-714 LGILNAKLPTFSK
+714 LGILNAKLPTFSE
-727 EEEQKLKEKKKV
+727 EEEQKLKDKKKV

-756 KQLERISRKI
+756 RQLERISRKI

-791 KYAGKRT
+791 KYAGKRN

-813 RYRKD
+813 RYRKN
-818 SAYMKLK
+818 SPYMKLK
-825 MVMDYWC
+825 VVMDYWC
-832 SLFFW
+832 ALFFW
-837 EYKDLADL
+837 ENKDLADL

-857 VLDVD
+857 VLDVN
-862 MKEASPKVRF
+862 MKEASPKVCF

-886 KQGRIDFDAEEEESA
+886 KQGRIDFDAEEEISA
-901 AKVQSLEYYLAE
+901 AKVQSLEYYIAE
-913 MGNKQI
+913 MGNKQT
-919 NKLQLEGAYSE
+919 NKLPLKGVYSE

-961 FDVICGNPPWIKLE
+961 FDIICGNPPWEKWSYEQQEVIG
-975 FNEANIVSEKYPE
+975 EKYPE
-988 VVIRKVSAPVVRQ
+988 VLIREDSATDVEHALEMYFQ
-1001 MIKQFMND
+1001 NATIKSMCMMEQVEATCSATFMNSF
-1009 QMMEK
+1009 
-1014 LYKGEMAEQVCST
+1014 AC
-1027 AFLNAYCNYPLLIG
+1027 YPLLVG
-1041 QQTNLYKCVL
+1041 QQADLYKNVL
-1051 ENTMDL
+1051 TNCFDL
-1057 VSPTNGYIGLLT
+1057 LSEKGYLGMLH
-1069 PESIYDDPNGQPLR
+1069 PESVYDDAKGQPLR
-1083 RELYKRL
+1083 KVMYRRL
-1090 RYHFQYQNELR
+1090 QYHFQYQNALN
-1101 LFAEVHHHTV
+1101 LFPIAH
-1111 YGDQLLGPRRS
+1111 RRKYS
-1122 SSPRFASLSN
+1122 ANIYTGLKDEISFDSISN
-1132 LFHPSTVDGCF
+1132 LFHPKTVDDCYMHNGQGICE
-1143 THDGHGMCGGI
+1143 GI
-1154 KDENGNWNTKP
+1154 KGKDGKWNLAGHKN
-1165 HRDRIVTF
+1165 RIVHYNA
-1173 TDKELQVLSDT
+1173 KYIKLLSDT
-1184 FEDGTTGDCAK
+1184 FEDGRYPDCAK
-1195 LVSIH
+1195 LVSVHNNEMLGI
-1200 SKEII
+1200 
-1205 GVLKKI
+1205 LDKI
-1211 SDFPKHLD
+1211 SNYERK
-1219 DVKNITSMCFD
+1219 VSSVRNKITVCFD
-1230 ETNAPKAG
+1230 ETGAPKEG
-1238 LIKRHTCVPE
+1238 LIKDVRSHTCYPSME
-1248 LSKYEMIYS
+1248 NCEMIYNA
-1257 GPHFY
+1257 PQFY
-1262 VANPIYKTPRETCI
+1262 VSNPIYQTPKEVSLKKGDFNI
-1276 LNSDYDNV
+1276 VDLEKISD
-1284 ELGKIPD
+1284 E
-1291 NYIQRTNYIPNIPLP
+1291 YIQRTKYLPLVGNYRSLSAFNAFVIGQDENGSDVYDSLLDH
-1306 EYNQQVRG
+1306 YKVG
-1314 FISNKVQGEVSYD
+1314 FRKMVNLS
-1327 NYFDYYKLGIRAMIS
+1327 
-1342 QAGERSLICAVLP
+1342 GERSLICAVLP

-1366 SSFVRGDDTV
+1366 ISFLDRNYTV
-1376 DIAALCASIPM
+1376 DMAALCSSIVM
-1387 DFFMKTIAAQ
+1387 DFYWKTIATQ
-1397 NLTSVRM
+1397 NITESRLAT
-1404 QGFPLG
+1404 FPFG
-1410 IDEKYNNAMR
+1410 IKKKFKSAMY
-1420 SRTLLLNCLT
+1420 SRTLMLNCLNK
-1430 THYADLWQEMWDGAY
+1430 YYDDLWSGCWCESFRTDS
-1445 KNETWSLRDKR
+1445 WSLEDAR
-1456 LKPFDQLHETWS
+1456 LKPFSELTPS
-1468 WDIPLRN
+1468 WNHDTPLRN
-1475 YFERRQALVEI
+1475 HFERRQALVEI
-1486 DVISAMALGLSLQ
+1486 DVLAAMSFGLSLE
-1499 DLEMIYTIQFPV
+1499 DLEFIYDIQFPV
-1511 LQQNENDTW
+1511 LRQNEDDTW
-1520 YDAEGKIVFTCSK
+1520 YDQK
-1533 GLTGVGLDR
+1533 GNVVYSVSLCKKGVGVDR
-1542 KQWEAMRGEPNT
+1542 ATWNTIRGEQLSDN
-1554 PNNPNNPNTPITSYK
+1554 IYQGATS
-1569 GSTASYVHT
+1569 SYIHT
-1578 IDPSKSELYGG
+1578 VPVEKSELYGG
-1589 QQQTF
+1589 EQVTYY
-1594 VAPYTRCDRI
+1594 APYTRCDRI
-1604 ADYRR
+1604 ADYQR
-1609 AWAHFEKIY
+1609 AWTFFEERFK
-1618 NK
+1618 NED

>member
-228 VIGDTPLMQQLEE
+228 AIGDTPLMQQLEE

-292 TMMRDDCLIFIYRL
+292 TMMRDDCLVFIYRL

-663 KKSDVVRT
+663 KKSDVMRT
-671 TVGQR
+671 IVGQR
-676 AYDKKWWEA
+676 AYDKKWWET

-714 LGILNAKLPTFSK
+714 LGILNAKLPTFSN
-727 EEEQKLKEKKKV
+727 EEEQKLKEKKKA

-750 ITGEEY
+750 ISGEEY

-813 RYRKD
+813 RYRKN
-818 SAYMKLK
+818 SPYMKLK
-825 MVMDYWC
+825 AVMDYWC
-832 SLFFW
+832 AFFFW

-886 KQGRIDFDAEEEESA
+886 KQGRIDFDAEEEKSA
-901 AKVQSLEYYLAE
+901 AKVQSLEYYIAE
-913 MGNKQI
+913 MGNKQT
-919 NKLQLEGAYSE
+919 NKLPLEGVYSE

-961 FDVICGNPPWIKLE
+961 FDIICGNPPWEKWSYEQQEVIG
-975 FNEANIVSEKYPE
+975 EKYPE
-988 VVIRKVSAPVVRQ
+988 VLIREDSATDVEHALEIYFQ
-1001 MIKQFMND
+1001 NATIKSMCMMEQVEATCSATFMNSF
-1009 QMMEK
+1009 
-1014 LYKGEMAEQVCST
+1014 AC
-1027 AFLNAYCNYPLLIG
+1027 YPLLVG
-1041 QQTNLYKCVL
+1041 QQADLYKNVL
-1051 ENTMDL
+1051 TNCFDL
-1057 VSPTNGYIGLLT
+1057 LSEKGYLGMLH
-1069 PESIYDDPNGQPLR
+1069 PESVYDDAKGQPLR
-1083 RELYKRL
+1083 KVMYRRL
-1090 RYHFQYQNELR
+1090 QYHFQYQNALN
-1101 LFAEVHHHTV
+1101 LFPIAH
-1111 YGDQLLGPRRS
+1111 RRKYS
-1122 SSPRFASLSN
+1122 ANIYTGLKDEISFDSISN
-1132 LFHPSTVDGCF
+1132 LFHPKTVDDCYMHNGQGICE
-1143 THDGHGMCGGI
+1143 GI
-1154 KDENGNWNTKP
+1154 KGKDGKWNLAGHKN
-1165 HRDRIVTF
+1165 RIVHYNA
-1173 TDKELQVLSDT
+1173 KYIKLLSDT
-1184 FEDGTTGDCAK
+1184 FEDGRYPDCAK
-1195 LVSIH
+1195 LVSVHNNEMLGI
-1200 SKEII
+1200 
-1205 GVLKKI
+1205 LDKI
-1211 SDFPKHLD
+1211 SNYERK
-1219 DVKNITSMCFD
+1219 VSSVRNKITVCFD
-1230 ETNAPKAG
+1230 ETGAPKEG
-1238 LIKRHTCVPE
+1238 LIKDVRSHTCYPSME
-1248 LSKYEMIYS
+1248 NCEMIYNA
-1257 GPHFY
+1257 PQFY
-1262 VANPIYKTPRETCI
+1262 VSNPVYQTPKEVSLKKGDFNI
-1276 LNSDYDNV
+1276 VDLEKISD
-1284 ELGKIPD
+1284 E
-1291 NYIQRTNYIPNIPLP
+1291 YIQRTKYLPLVGNYRSLSTFNAFVIGQDEHGNDIYDSLLDH
-1306 EYNQQVRG
+1306 YKVG
-1314 FISNKVQGEVSYD
+1314 FRKMVNLS
-1327 NYFDYYKLGIRAMIS
+1327 
-1342 QAGERSLICAVLP
+1342 GERSLICAVLP

-1366 SSFVRGDDTV
+1366 ISFLDRNYTV
-1376 DIAALCASIPM
+1376 DMAALCSSIVM
-1387 DFFMKTIAAQ
+1387 DFYWKTIATQ
-1397 NLTSVRM
+1397 NITESRLAT
-1404 QGFPLG
+1404 FPFG
-1410 IDEKYNNAMR
+1410 IKKKFKSAMY
-1420 SRTLLLNCLT
+1420 SRTLMLNCLNK
-1430 THYADLWQEMWDGAY
+1430 YYDDLWSGCWCESFRTDS
-1445 KNETWSLRDKR
+1445 WSLEDAR
-1456 LKPFDQLHETWS
+1456 LKPFSELTPS
-1468 WDIPLRN
+1468 WNHDTPLRN
-1475 YFERRQALVEI
+1475 HFERRQALVEI
-1486 DVISAMALGLSLQ
+1486 DVLAAMSFGLSLE
-1499 DLEMIYTIQFPV
+1499 DLEFIYDIQFPV
-1511 LQQNENDTW
+1511 LRQNEDDTW
-1520 YDAEGKIVFTCSK
+1520 YDQK
-1533 GLTGVGLDR
+1533 GNVVYSVSLCKKGVGVDR
-1542 KQWEAMRGEPNT
+1542 ATWNTIRGEQLSDN
-1554 PNNPNNPNTPITSYK
+1554 IYQGATS
-1569 GSTASYVHT
+1569 SYIHT
-1578 IDPSKSELYGG
+1578 VPVEKSELYGG
-1589 QQQTF
+1589 EQVTYY
-1594 VAPYTRCDRI
+1594 APYTRCDRI
-1604 ADYRR
+1604 ADYQR
-1609 AWAHFEKIY
+1609 AWTFFEERFK
-1618 NK
+1618 NED

>member
-31 SGYSQEGIKELCT
+31 SGYSQEGIRELCT

-117 VCNRTDGSPQLYVM
+117 VCCRTDGSPQLYVM

-228 VIGDTPLMQQLEE
+228 AIGDTPLMQQLEE

-280 FHDQDET
+280 FHDHDET

-292 TMMRDDCLIFIYRL
+292 TMMRDDCLVFIYRL

-328 QRGYSLEMLRD
+328 QRGYSFEMLRD

-419 LSLSQKQKGKPR
+419 LSLSQQQKGKPR

-501 HPRGK
+501 HPKGK

-547 EIKASD
+547 EIHASD

-583 FRKQEVGETIDPLQ
+583 FRKQEVGKSIDPLQ

-727 EEEQKLKEKKKV
+727 EEEQKLKEHKKI

-825 MVMDYWC
+825 IVMDYWC

-845 PTRQDYWDDIER
+845 PTRQEYWDDIER
-857 VLDVD
+857 ILNVEV
-862 MKEASPKVRF
+862 KESSPKVRF

-901 AKVQSLEYYLAE
+901 AKVQSLEYYIAE
-913 MGNKQI
+913 MGNKQT

-930 RRFDIVK
+930 RRIDIVE

-961 FDVICGNPPWIKLE
+961 FDIICGNPPWIKLE

-1057 VSPTNGYIGLLT
+1057 ASPTNGYIGLLT

-1314 FISNKVQGEVSYD
+1314 FISNKVQGEVSYN

-1355 RRTAHINGVIS
+1355 RRTAHINGIIS
-1366 SSFVRGDDTV
+1366 ISFLNRYDAV
-1376 DIAALCASIPM
+1376 DMAALCASIVI
-1387 DFFMKTIAAQ
+1387 DFYIKTIAAQ
-1397 NLTSVRM
+1397 NLRYSRLAT
-1404 QGFPLG
+1404 FPIG
-1410 IDEKYNNAMR
+1410 VPVKYKSALY

-1430 THYADLWQEMWDGAY
+1430 NNYSEF
-1445 KNETWSLRDKR
+1445 WSSCWNDEYNYEHWSINDTR
-1456 LKPFDQLHETWS
+1456 LKPFGYLTQAWS
-1468 WDIPLRN
+1468 WNTPLRN
-1475 YFERRQALVEI
+1475 HFERRQALVEI
-1486 DVISAMALGLSLQ
+1486 DVLAAMALGLSLK
-1499 DLEMIYTIQFPV
+1499 DLELIYTIQFPV

-1520 YDAEGKIVFTCSK
+1520 YDQKGNIVFTCSK
-1533 GLTGVGLDR
+1533 GLTGVGCDR
-1542 KQWEAMRGEPNT
+1542 KEWNTIRGEQVDENT
-1554 PNNPNNPNTPITSYK
+1554 FV
-1569 GSTASYVHT
+1569 GVESTYVHI
-1578 IDPSKSELYGG
+1578 IDSKKSELYGG
-1589 QQQTF
+1589 EQVTYY
-1594 VAPYTRCDRI
+1594 APYTRCDRI

-1609 AWAHFEKIY
+1609 AWAYFEERFK
-1618 NK
+1618 N

>member
-228 VIGDTPLMQQLEE
+228 AIGDTPLMQQLEE

-292 TMMRDDCLIFIYRL
+292 TMMRDDCLVFIYRL

-483 DVFEEDEILKDEE
+483 DVFEEDEILKDDE

-553 LLQMKILE
+553 LLQMKLLE

-727 EEEQKLKEKKKV
+727 EEEHKLKEKKKV

-813 RYRKD
+813 RYRKN
-818 SAYMKLK
+818 SPYMKLK
-825 MVMDYWC
+825 AVMDYWC
-832 SLFFW
+832 ALFFW

-886 KQGRIDFDAEEEESA
+886 KQGRIDFDAEEEISA
-901 AKVQSLEYYLAE
+901 AKVQSLEYYIAE
-913 MGNKQI
+913 MGNKQT
-919 NKLQLEGAYSE
+919 NKLPLKGVYSE
-930 RRFDIVK
+930 RRFDIVN

-961 FDVICGNPPWIKLE
+961 FDIICGNPPWEKWSYEQQEVIG
-975 FNEANIVSEKYPE
+975 EKYPE
-988 VVIRKVSAPVVRQ
+988 VLIREDSATDVEHALEMYFQ
-1001 MIKQFMND
+1001 NATIKSMCMMEQVEATCSATFMNSF
-1009 QMMEK
+1009 
-1014 LYKGEMAEQVCST
+1014 AC
-1027 AFLNAYCNYPLLIG
+1027 YPLLVG
-1041 QQTNLYKCVL
+1041 QQADLYKNVL
-1051 ENTMDL
+1051 TNCFDL
-1057 VSPTNGYIGLLT
+1057 LSEKGYLGMLH
-1069 PESIYDDPNGQPLR
+1069 PESVYDDAKGQPLR
-1083 RELYKRL
+1083 KVMYRRL
-1090 RYHFQYQNELR
+1090 QYHFQYQNALN
-1101 LFAEVHHHTV
+1101 LFPIAH
-1111 YGDQLLGPRRS
+1111 RRKYS
-1122 SSPRFASLSN
+1122 ANIYTGLKDEISFDSISN
-1132 LFHPSTVDGCF
+1132 LFHPKTVDDCYMHNGQGICE
-1143 THDGHGMCGGI
+1143 GI
-1154 KDENGNWNTKP
+1154 KGKDGKWNLAGHKN
-1165 HRDRIVTF
+1165 RIVHYNA
-1173 TDKELQVLSDT
+1173 KYIKLLSDT
-1184 FEDGTTGDCAK
+1184 FEDGRYPDCAK
-1195 LVSIH
+1195 LVSVHNNEMLGI
-1200 SKEII
+1200 
-1205 GVLKKI
+1205 LDKI
-1211 SDFPKHLD
+1211 SNYERK
-1219 DVKNITSMCFD
+1219 VSSVTNKITVCFD
-1230 ETNAPKAG
+1230 ETGAPKEG
-1238 LIKRHTCVPE
+1238 LIKDVRSHTCYPSME
-1248 LSKYEMIYS
+1248 NCEMIYNA
-1257 GPHFY
+1257 PQFY
-1262 VANPIYKTPRETCI
+1262 VSNPVYQTPKGVSLKKGDFNIVDLEKI
-1276 LNSDYDNV
+1276 SD
-1284 ELGKIPD
+1284 E
-1291 NYIQRTNYIPNIPLP
+1291 YIQRTKYLPLVGNYRSLSTFNAFVIGQDEHGNDIYDSLLDH
-1306 EYNQQVRG
+1306 YKVG
-1314 FISNKVQGEVSYD
+1314 FRKMVNLS
-1327 NYFDYYKLGIRAMIS
+1327 
-1342 QAGERSLICAVLP
+1342 GERSLICAVLP

-1366 SSFVRGDDTV
+1366 ISFLDRNYTV
-1376 DIAALCASIPM
+1376 DMAALCSSIVM
-1387 DFFMKTIAAQ
+1387 DFYWKTIATQ
-1397 NLTSVRM
+1397 NITESRLAT
-1404 QGFPLG
+1404 FPFG
-1410 IDEKYNNAMR
+1410 IKKKFKSAMY
-1420 SRTLLLNCLT
+1420 SRTLMLNCLNK
-1430 THYADLWQEMWDGAY
+1430 YYDDLWSGCWCDSFR
-1445 KNETWSLRDKR
+1445 TDRWSLEDAR
-1456 LKPFDQLHETWS
+1456 LKPFSELTPS
-1468 WDIPLRN
+1468 WNHDTPLRN
-1475 YFERRQALVEI
+1475 HFERRQALVEI
-1486 DVISAMALGLSLQ
+1486 DVLAAMSFGLSLE
-1499 DLEMIYTIQFPV
+1499 DLEFIYDIQFPV
-1511 LQQNENDTW
+1511 LRQNEDDTW
-1520 YDAEGKIVFTCSK
+1520 YDQK
-1533 GLTGVGLDR
+1533 GNVVYSVSLCKKGVGVDR
-1542 KQWEAMRGEPNT
+1542 ATWNTIRGEQLSDN
-1554 PNNPNNPNTPITSYK
+1554 IYQGATS
-1569 GSTASYVHT
+1569 SYIHT
-1578 IDPSKSELYGG
+1578 VPVEKSELYGG
-1589 QQQTF
+1589 EQVTYY
-1594 VAPYTRCDRI
+1594 APYTRCDRI
-1604 ADYRR
+1604 ADYQR
-1609 AWAHFEKIY
+1609 AWTFFEERFK
-1618 NK
+1618 NED

>member
-166 QEHPRY
+166 EEHPRY

-228 VIGDTPLMQQLEE
+228 AIGDTPLMQQLEE

-292 TMMRDDCLIFIYRL
+292 TMMRDDCLVFIYRL

-352 GYFFDHSIKRLF
+352 GYFFDYSIKRLF

-375 VDASSMTA
+375 VDVSSMTA
-383 SFRVRHIDSPLFSDT
+383 SFRVRHIDSPLFSNT

-431 GRISYANLG
+431 GRISYVNLG

-501 HPRGK
+501 HPKGK

-813 RYRKD
+813 RYRKN
-818 SAYMKLK
+818 SPYMKLK
-825 MVMDYWC
+825 AVMDYWC
-832 SLFFW
+832 ALFFW

-886 KQGRIDFDAEEEESA
+886 KQGRIDFDAEEEISA
-901 AKVQSLEYYLAE
+901 AKVQSLEYYIAE
-913 MGNKQI
+913 MGNKQT
-919 NKLQLEGAYSE
+919 NKLPLKGVYSE
-930 RRFDIVK
+930 RRFDIVN

-961 FDVICGNPPWIKLE
+961 FDIICGNPPWEKWSYEQQEVIG
-975 FNEANIVSEKYPE
+975 EKYPE
-988 VVIRKVSAPVVRQ
+988 VLIREDSATDVEHALEMYFQ
-1001 MIKQFMND
+1001 NATIKSMCMMEQVEATCSATFMNSF
-1009 QMMEK
+1009 
-1014 LYKGEMAEQVCST
+1014 AC
-1027 AFLNAYCNYPLLIG
+1027 YPLLVG
-1041 QQTNLYKCVL
+1041 QQADLYKNVL
-1051 ENTMDL
+1051 TNCFDL
-1057 VSPTNGYIGLLT
+1057 LSEKGYLGMLH
-1069 PESIYDDPNGQPLR
+1069 PESVYDDAKGQPLR
-1083 RELYKRL
+1083 KVMYRRL
-1090 RYHFQYQNELR
+1090 QYHFQYQNALN
-1101 LFAEVHHHTV
+1101 LFPIAH
-1111 YGDQLLGPRRS
+1111 RRKYS
-1122 SSPRFASLSN
+1122 ANIYTGLEDEISFDSISN
-1132 LFHPSTVDGCF
+1132 LFHPKTVDDCYMHNGQGICE
-1143 THDGHGMCGGI
+1143 GI
-1154 KDENGNWNTKP
+1154 KGKDGKWNLAGHKN
-1165 HRDRIVTF
+1165 RIVHYNA
-1173 TDKELQVLSDT
+1173 KYIKLLSDT
-1184 FEDGTTGDCAK
+1184 FEDGRYPDCAK
-1195 LVSIH
+1195 LVSVHNNEMLGI
-1200 SKEII
+1200 
-1205 GVLKKI
+1205 LDKI
-1211 SDFPKHLD
+1211 SNYERK
-1219 DVKNITSMCFD
+1219 VSSVTNKITVCFD
-1230 ETNAPKAG
+1230 ETGAPKEG
-1238 LIKRHTCVPE
+1238 LIKDVRSHTCYPSME
-1248 LSKYEMIYS
+1248 NCEMIYNA
-1257 GPHFY
+1257 PQFY
-1262 VANPIYKTPRETCI
+1262 VSNPVYQTPKEVSLKKGDFNI
-1276 LNSDYDNV
+1276 VDLEKISD
-1284 ELGKIPD
+1284 E
-1291 NYIQRTNYIPNIPLP
+1291 YIQRTKYLPLVGNYRSLSTFNAFVIGQDEHGNDIYDSLLDH
-1306 EYNQQVRG
+1306 YKVG
-1314 FISNKVQGEVSYD
+1314 FRKMVNLS
-1327 NYFDYYKLGIRAMIS
+1327 
-1342 QAGERSLICAVLP
+1342 GERSLICAVLP

-1366 SSFVRGDDTV
+1366 ISFLDRNYTV
-1376 DIAALCASIPM
+1376 DMAALCSSIVM
-1387 DFFMKTIAAQ
+1387 DFYWKTIATQ
-1397 NLTSVRM
+1397 NITESRLAT
-1404 QGFPLG
+1404 FPFG
-1410 IDEKYNNAMR
+1410 IKKKFKSAMY
-1420 SRTLLLNCLT
+1420 SRTLMLNCLNK
-1430 THYADLWQEMWDGAY
+1430 YYDDLWSGCWCESFRTDR
-1445 KNETWSLRDKR
+1445 WSLEDAR
-1456 LKPFDQLHETWS
+1456 LKPFSELTPS
-1468 WDIPLRN
+1468 WNHDTPLRN
-1475 YFERRQALVEI
+1475 HFERRQALVEI
-1486 DVISAMALGLSLQ
+1486 DVLAAMSFGLSLE
-1499 DLEMIYTIQFPV
+1499 DLEFIYDIQFPV
-1511 LQQNENDTW
+1511 LRQNEDDTW
-1520 YDAEGKIVFTCSK
+1520 YDQK
-1533 GLTGVGLDR
+1533 GNVVYSVSLCKKGVGVDR
-1542 KQWEAMRGEPNT
+1542 ATWNTIRGEQLSDN
-1554 PNNPNNPNTPITSYK
+1554 IYQGATS
-1569 GSTASYVHT
+1569 SYIHT
-1578 IDPSKSELYGG
+1578 VPVEKSELYGG
-1589 QQQTF
+1589 EQVTYY
-1594 VAPYTRCDRI
+1594 APYTRCDRI
-1604 ADYRR
+1604 ADYQR
-1609 AWAHFEKIY
+1609 AWTFFEERFK
-1618 NK
+1618 NED

>member
-228 VIGDTPLMQQLEE
+228 AIGDTPLMQQLEE

-292 TMMRDDCLIFIYRL
+292 TMMRDDCLVFIYRL

-501 HPRGK
+501 HPKGK

-597 YPNELQKVKAFI
+597 YSNELQKVKAFI

-671 TVGQR
+671 IVGQR

-727 EEEQKLKEKKKV
+727 EEEQKLKEMKKV

-813 RYRKD
+813 RYRKN
-818 SAYMKLK
+818 SPYMKLK
-825 MVMDYWC
+825 AVMDYWC
-832 SLFFW
+832 ALFFW

-886 KQGRIDFDAEEEESA
+886 KQGRIDFDAEEEISA
-901 AKVQSLEYYLAE
+901 AKVQSLEYYIAE
-913 MGNKQI
+913 MGNKQT
-919 NKLQLEGAYSE
+919 NKLPLKGVYSE
-930 RRFDIVK
+930 RRFDIVN

-961 FDVICGNPPWIKLE
+961 FDIICGNPPWEKWSYEQQEVIG
-975 FNEANIVSEKYPE
+975 EKYPE
-988 VVIRKVSAPVVRQ
+988 VLIREDSATDVEHALEMYFQ
-1001 MIKQFMND
+1001 NATIKSMCMMEQVEATCSATFMNSF
-1009 QMMEK
+1009 
-1014 LYKGEMAEQVCST
+1014 AC
-1027 AFLNAYCNYPLLIG
+1027 YPLLVG
-1041 QQTNLYKCVL
+1041 QQADLYKNVL
-1051 ENTMDL
+1051 TNCFDL
-1057 VSPTNGYIGLLT
+1057 LSEKGYLGMLH
-1069 PESIYDDPNGQPLR
+1069 PESVYDDAKGQPLR
-1083 RELYKRL
+1083 KVMYRRL
-1090 RYHFQYQNELR
+1090 QYHFQYQNALN
-1101 LFAEVHHHTV
+1101 LFPIAH
-1111 YGDQLLGPRRS
+1111 RRKYS
-1122 SSPRFASLSN
+1122 ANIYTGLKDEISFDSISN
-1132 LFHPSTVDGCF
+1132 LFHPKTVDDCYMHNGQGICE
-1143 THDGHGMCGGI
+1143 GI
-1154 KDENGNWNTKP
+1154 KGKDGKWNLAGHKN
-1165 HRDRIVTF
+1165 RIVHYNA
-1173 TDKELQVLSDT
+1173 KYIKLLSDT
-1184 FEDGTTGDCAK
+1184 FEDGRYPDCAK
-1195 LVSIH
+1195 LVSVHNNEMLGI
-1200 SKEII
+1200 
-1205 GVLKKI
+1205 LDKI
-1211 SDFPKHLD
+1211 SNYERK
-1219 DVKNITSMCFD
+1219 VSSVTNKITVCFD
-1230 ETNAPKAG
+1230 ETGAPKEG
-1238 LIKRHTCVPE
+1238 LIKDVRSHTCYPSME
-1248 LSKYEMIYS
+1248 NCEMIYNA
-1257 GPHFY
+1257 PQFY
-1262 VANPIYKTPRETCI
+1262 VSNPVYQTPKEVSLKKGDFNI
-1276 LNSDYDNV
+1276 VDLEKISD
-1284 ELGKIPD
+1284 E
-1291 NYIQRTNYIPNIPLP
+1291 YIQRTKYLPLVGNYRSLSTFNAFVIGQDEHGNDIYDSLLDH
-1306 EYNQQVRG
+1306 YKVG
-1314 FISNKVQGEVSYD
+1314 FRKMVNLS
-1327 NYFDYYKLGIRAMIS
+1327 
-1342 QAGERSLICAVLP
+1342 GERSLICAVLP

-1366 SSFVRGDDTV
+1366 ISFLDRNYTV
-1376 DIAALCASIPM
+1376 DMAALCSSIVM
-1387 DFFMKTIAAQ
+1387 DFYWKTIATQ
-1397 NLTSVRM
+1397 NITESRLAT
-1404 QGFPLG
+1404 FPFG
-1410 IDEKYNNAMR
+1410 IKKKFKSAMY
-1420 SRTLLLNCLT
+1420 SRTLMLNCLNK
-1430 THYADLWQEMWDGAY
+1430 YYDDLWSGCWCESFRTDR
-1445 KNETWSLRDKR
+1445 WSLEDAR
-1456 LKPFDQLHETWS
+1456 LKPFSELTPS
-1468 WDIPLRN
+1468 WNHDTPLRN
-1475 YFERRQALVEI
+1475 HFERRQALVEI
-1486 DVISAMALGLSLQ
+1486 DVLAAMSFGLSLE
-1499 DLEMIYTIQFPV
+1499 DLEFIYDIQFPV
-1511 LQQNENDTW
+1511 LRQNEDDTW
-1520 YDAEGKIVFTCSK
+1520 YDQK
-1533 GLTGVGLDR
+1533 GNVVYSVSLCKKGVGVDR
-1542 KQWEAMRGEPNT
+1542 ATWNTIRGEQLSDN
-1554 PNNPNNPNTPITSYK
+1554 IYQGATS
-1569 GSTASYVHT
+1569 SYIHT
-1578 IDPSKSELYGG
+1578 VPVEKSELYGG
-1589 QQQTF
+1589 EQVTYY
-1594 VAPYTRCDRI
+1594 APYTRCDRI
-1604 ADYRR
+1604 ADYQR
-1609 AWAHFEKIY
+1609 AWTFFEERFK
-1618 NK
+1618 NED

>member
-44 RFSALRQQYNRYKQ
+44 RFSALRQQYNRYRQ

-228 VIGDTPLMQQLEE
+228 AIGDTPLMQQLEE

-280 FHDQDET
+280 FHNQDET

-292 TMMRDDCLIFIYRL
+292 TMMRDDCLVFIYRL

-671 TVGQR
+671 IVGQR
-676 AYDKKWWEA
+676 AYDKKWWET

-727 EEEQKLKEKKKV
+727 EEEQKLKEKKKA

-750 ITGEEY
+750 ISGEEY

-813 RYRKD
+813 RYRKN
-818 SAYMKLK
+818 SPYMKLK
-825 MVMDYWC
+825 AVMDYWC
-832 SLFFW
+832 ALFFW

-886 KQGRIDFDAEEEESA
+886 KQGRIDFDAEEEKSA
-901 AKVQSLEYYLAE
+901 AKVQSLEYYIAE
-913 MGNKQI
+913 MGNKQT
-919 NKLQLEGAYSE
+919 NKLPLEGVYSE

-961 FDVICGNPPWIKLE
+961 FDIICGNPPWEKWSYEQQEVIG
-975 FNEANIVSEKYPE
+975 EKYPE
-988 VVIRKVSAPVVRQ
+988 VLIREDSATDVEHALEIYFQ
-1001 MIKQFMND
+1001 NATIKSMCMMEQVEATCSATFMNSF
-1009 QMMEK
+1009 
-1014 LYKGEMAEQVCST
+1014 AC
-1027 AFLNAYCNYPLLIG
+1027 YPLLVG
-1041 QQTNLYKCVL
+1041 QQADLYKNVL
-1051 ENTMDL
+1051 TNCFDL
-1057 VSPTNGYIGLLT
+1057 LSEKGYLGMLH
-1069 PESIYDDPNGQPLR
+1069 PESVYDDAKGQPLR
-1083 RELYKRL
+1083 KVMYRRL
-1090 RYHFQYQNELR
+1090 QCHFQYQNALN
-1101 LFAEVHHHTV
+1101 LFPIAH
-1111 YGDQLLGPRRS
+1111 RRKYS
-1122 SSPRFASLSN
+1122 ANIYTGLKDEISFDSISN
-1132 LFHPSTVDGCF
+1132 LFHPKTVDDCYMHNGQGICE
-1143 THDGHGMCGGI
+1143 GI
-1154 KDENGNWNTKP
+1154 KGKDGKWNLAGHKN
-1165 HRDRIVTF
+1165 RIVHYNA
-1173 TDKELQVLSDT
+1173 KYIKLLSDT
-1184 FEDGTTGDCAK
+1184 FEDGRYPDCAK
-1195 LVSIH
+1195 LVSVHNNEMLGI
-1200 SKEII
+1200 
-1205 GVLKKI
+1205 LDKI
-1211 SDFPKHLD
+1211 SNYERK
-1219 DVKNITSMCFD
+1219 VSSVRNKITVCFD
-1230 ETNAPKAG
+1230 ETGAPKEG
-1238 LIKRHTCVPE
+1238 LIKDVRSHTCYPSME
-1248 LSKYEMIYS
+1248 NCEMIYNA
-1257 GPHFY
+1257 PQFY
-1262 VANPIYKTPRETCI
+1262 VSNPVYQTPKEVSLKKGDFNI
-1276 LNSDYDNV
+1276 VDLEKISD
-1284 ELGKIPD
+1284 E
-1291 NYIQRTNYIPNIPLP
+1291 YIQRTKYLPLVGNYRSLSTFNAFVIGQDEHGNDIYDSLLDH
-1306 EYNQQVRG
+1306 YKVG
-1314 FISNKVQGEVSYD
+1314 FRKMVNLS
-1327 NYFDYYKLGIRAMIS
+1327 
-1342 QAGERSLICAVLP
+1342 GERSLICAVLP
-1355 RRTAHINGVIS
+1355 RRTAHIHGVIS
-1366 SSFVRGDDTV
+1366 ISFLDRNYTV
-1376 DIAALCASIPM
+1376 DMAALCSSIVM
-1387 DFFMKTIAAQ
+1387 DFYWKTIATQ
-1397 NLTSVRM
+1397 NITESRLAT
-1404 QGFPLG
+1404 FPFG
-1410 IDEKYNNAMR
+1410 IKKKFKSAMY
-1420 SRTLLLNCLT
+1420 SRTLMLNCLNK
-1430 THYADLWQEMWDGAY
+1430 YYDDLWSGCWCESFRTDS
-1445 KNETWSLRDKR
+1445 WSLEDAR
-1456 LKPFDQLHETWS
+1456 LKPFSELTPS
-1468 WDIPLRN
+1468 WNHDTPLRN
-1475 YFERRQALVEI
+1475 HFERRQALVEI
-1486 DVISAMALGLSLQ
+1486 DVLAAMSFGLSLE
-1499 DLEMIYTIQFPV
+1499 DLEFIYDIQFPV
-1511 LQQNENDTW
+1511 LRQNEDDTW
-1520 YDAEGKIVFTCSK
+1520 YDQK
-1533 GLTGVGLDR
+1533 GNVVYSVSLCKKGVGVDR
-1542 KQWEAMRGEPNT
+1542 ATWNTIRGEQLSDN
-1554 PNNPNNPNTPITSYK
+1554 IYQGATS
-1569 GSTASYVHT
+1569 SYIHT
-1578 IDPSKSELYGG
+1578 VPVEKSELYGG
-1589 QQQTF
+1589 ELVTYY
-1594 VAPYTRCDRI
+1594 APYTRCDRI

-1609 AWAHFEKIY
+1609 AWAYFEERFK
-1618 NK
+1618 NED

>member
-90 TVKEQPAAILSLPIG
+90 TVKGQPAAILSLPIG

-228 VIGDTPLMQQLEE
+228 AIGDTPLMQQLEE

-292 TMMRDDCLIFIYRL
+292 TMMRDDCLVFIYRL

-501 HPRGK
+501 HPKGK

-825 MVMDYWC
+825 AVMDYWC

-886 KQGRIDFDAEEEESA
+886 KQGRIDLDAEAEQSA
-901 AKVQSLEYYLAE
+901 AKVQRLEYYLAE
-913 MGNKQI
+913 MGNKQT

-961 FDVICGNPPWIKLE
+961 FDIICGNPPWEKWSYEQQEVIG
-975 FNEANIVSEKYPE
+975 EKYPE
-988 VVIRKVSAPVVRQ
+988 VLIREDSATDVEHALEIYFQ
-1001 MIKQFMND
+1001 NATIKSMCMMEQVEATCSATFMNSF
-1009 QMMEK
+1009 
-1014 LYKGEMAEQVCST
+1014 AC
-1027 AFLNAYCNYPLLIG
+1027 YPLLVG
-1041 QQTNLYKCVL
+1041 QQADLYKNVL
-1051 ENTMDL
+1051 TNCFDL
-1057 VSPTNGYIGLLT
+1057 LSEKGYLGMLH
-1069 PESIYDDPNGQPLR
+1069 PESVYDDAKGQPLR
-1083 RELYKRL
+1083 KVMYRRL
-1090 RYHFQYQNELR
+1090 QYHFQYQNALN
-1101 LFAEVHHHTV
+1101 LFPIAH
-1111 YGDQLLGPRRS
+1111 RRKYS
-1122 SSPRFASLSN
+1122 ANIYTGLKDEISFDSISN
-1132 LFHPSTVDGCF
+1132 LFHPKTVDDCYMHNGQGICE
-1143 THDGHGMCGGI
+1143 GI
-1154 KDENGNWNTKP
+1154 KGKDGKWNLAGHKN
-1165 HRDRIVTF
+1165 RIVHYNA
-1173 TDKELQVLSDT
+1173 KYIKLLSDT
-1184 FEDGTTGDCAK
+1184 FEDGRYPDCAK
-1195 LVSIH
+1195 LVSVHNNEMLGI
-1200 SKEII
+1200 
-1205 GVLKKI
+1205 LDKI
-1211 SDFPKHLD
+1211 SNYERK
-1219 DVKNITSMCFD
+1219 VSSVRNKITVCFD
-1230 ETNAPKAG
+1230 ETGAPKEG
-1238 LIKRHTCVPE
+1238 LIKDVRSHTCYPSME
-1248 LSKYEMIYS
+1248 NCEMIYNA
-1257 GPHFY
+1257 PQFY
-1262 VANPIYKTPRETCI
+1262 VSNPVYQTPKEVSLKKGDFNI
-1276 LNSDYDNV
+1276 VDLEKISD
-1284 ELGKIPD
+1284 E
-1291 NYIQRTNYIPNIPLP
+1291 YIQRTKYLPLVGNYRSLSTFNAFVIGQDEHGNDIYDSLLDH
-1306 EYNQQVRG
+1306 YKVG
-1314 FISNKVQGEVSYD
+1314 FRKMVNLS
-1327 NYFDYYKLGIRAMIS
+1327 
-1342 QAGERSLICAVLP
+1342 GERSLICAVLP

-1366 SSFVRGDDTV
+1366 ISFLDRNYTV
-1376 DIAALCASIPM
+1376 DMAALCSSIVM
-1387 DFFMKTIAAQ
+1387 DFYWKTIATQ
-1397 NLTSVRM
+1397 NITESRLAT
-1404 QGFPLG
+1404 FPFG
-1410 IDEKYNNAMR
+1410 IKKKFKSAMY
-1420 SRTLLLNCLT
+1420 SRTLMLNCLNK
-1430 THYADLWQEMWDGAY
+1430 YYDDLWSGCWCESFRTDS
-1445 KNETWSLRDKR
+1445 WSLEDAR
-1456 LKPFDQLHETWS
+1456 LKPFSELTPS
-1468 WDIPLRN
+1468 WNHDTPLRN
-1475 YFERRQALVEI
+1475 HFERRQALVEI
-1486 DVISAMALGLSLQ
+1486 DVLAAMSFGLSLE
-1499 DLEMIYTIQFPV
+1499 DLEFIYDIQFPV
-1511 LQQNENDTW
+1511 LRQNEDDTW
-1520 YDAEGKIVFTCSK
+1520 YDQK
-1533 GLTGVGLDR
+1533 GNVVYSVSLCKKGVGVDR
-1542 KQWEAMRGEPNT
+1542 ATWNTIRGEQLSDN
-1554 PNNPNNPNTPITSYK
+1554 IYQGATS
-1569 GSTASYVHT
+1569 SYIHT
-1578 IDPSKSELYGG
+1578 VPVEKSELYGG
-1589 QQQTF
+1589 EQVTYY
-1594 VAPYTRCDRI
+1594 APYTRCDRI

-1609 AWAHFEKIY
+1609 AWAYFEERFK
-1618 NK
+1618 NED

>member
-20 TEDFQK
+20 TEDFLK

-105 ENGAQQDVPVRI
+105 ENGVQQDVPVRI

-228 VIGDTPLMQQLEE
+228 AIGDTPLMQQLEE

-292 TMMRDDCLIFIYRL
+292 TMMRDDCLVFIYRL

-501 HPRGK
+501 HPKGK

-609 ATSNVYGVDL
+609 ATSNVYAVDL

-671 TVGQR
+671 IVGQR

-727 EEEQKLKEKKKV
+727 EEEQKLKEKKKA

-813 RYRKD
+813 RYRKN
-818 SAYMKLK
+818 SPYMKLK
-825 MVMDYWC
+825 AVMDYWC
-832 SLFFW
+832 ALFFW

-886 KQGRIDFDAEEEESA
+886 KQGRIDFDAEEEISA
-901 AKVQSLEYYLAE
+901 AKVQSLEYYIAE
-913 MGNKQI
+913 MGNKQT
-919 NKLQLEGAYSE
+919 NKLPLKGVYSE
-930 RRFDIVK
+930 RRFDIVN

-961 FDVICGNPPWIKLE
+961 FDIICGNPPWEKWSYEQQEVIG
-975 FNEANIVSEKYPE
+975 EKYPE
-988 VVIRKVSAPVVRQ
+988 VLIREDSATDVEHALEMYFQ
-1001 MIKQFMND
+1001 NATIKSMCMMEQVEATCSATFMNSF
-1009 QMMEK
+1009 
-1014 LYKGEMAEQVCST
+1014 AC
-1027 AFLNAYCNYPLLIG
+1027 YPLLVG
-1041 QQTNLYKCVL
+1041 QQADLYKNVL
-1051 ENTMDL
+1051 TNCFDL
-1057 VSPTNGYIGLLT
+1057 LSEKGYLGMLH
-1069 PESIYDDPNGQPLR
+1069 PESVYDDAKGQPLR
-1083 RELYKRL
+1083 KVMYRRL
-1090 RYHFQYQNELR
+1090 QYHFQYQNALN
-1101 LFAEVHHHTV
+1101 LFPIAH
-1111 YGDQLLGPRRS
+1111 RRKYS
-1122 SSPRFASLSN
+1122 ANIYTGLKDEISFDSISN
-1132 LFHPSTVDGCF
+1132 LFHPKTVDDCYMHNGQGICE
-1143 THDGHGMCGGI
+1143 GI
-1154 KDENGNWNTKP
+1154 KGKDGKWNLAGHKN
-1165 HRDRIVTF
+1165 RIVHYNA
-1173 TDKELQVLSDT
+1173 KYIKLLSDT
-1184 FEDGTTGDCAK
+1184 FEDGRYPDCAK
-1195 LVSIH
+1195 LVSVHNNEMLGI
-1200 SKEII
+1200 
-1205 GVLKKI
+1205 LDKI
-1211 SDFPKHLD
+1211 SNYERK
-1219 DVKNITSMCFD
+1219 VSSVRNKITVCFD
-1230 ETNAPKAG
+1230 ETGAPKEG
-1238 LIKRHTCVPE
+1238 LIKDVRSHTCYPSME
-1248 LSKYEMIYS
+1248 NCEMIYNA
-1257 GPHFY
+1257 PQFY
-1262 VANPIYKTPRETCI
+1262 VSNPVYQTPKEVSLKKGDFNI
-1276 LNSDYDNV
+1276 VDLEKISD
-1284 ELGKIPD
+1284 E
-1291 NYIQRTNYIPNIPLP
+1291 YIQRTKYLPLVGNYRSLSTFNAFVIGQDEHGNDIYDSLLDH
-1306 EYNQQVRG
+1306 YKVG
-1314 FISNKVQGEVSYD
+1314 FRKMVNLS
-1327 NYFDYYKLGIRAMIS
+1327 
-1342 QAGERSLICAVLP
+1342 GERSLICAVLP

-1366 SSFVRGDDTV
+1366 ISFLDRNYTV
-1376 DIAALCASIPM
+1376 DMAALCSSIVM
-1387 DFFMKTIAAQ
+1387 DFYWKTIATQ
-1397 NLTSVRM
+1397 NITESRLAT
-1404 QGFPLG
+1404 FPFG
-1410 IDEKYNNAMR
+1410 IKKKFKSAMY
-1420 SRTLLLNCLT
+1420 SRTLMLNCLNK
-1430 THYADLWQEMWDGAY
+1430 YYDDLWSGCWCESFRTDR
-1445 KNETWSLRDKR
+1445 WSLEDAR
-1456 LKPFDQLHETWS
+1456 LKPFSELTPS
-1468 WDIPLRN
+1468 WNHDTPLRN
-1475 YFERRQALVEI
+1475 HFERRQALVEI
-1486 DVISAMALGLSLQ
+1486 DVLAAMSFGLSLE
-1499 DLEMIYTIQFPV
+1499 DLEFIYDIQFPV
-1511 LQQNENDTW
+1511 LRQNEDDTW
-1520 YDAEGKIVFTCSK
+1520 YDQK
-1533 GLTGVGLDR
+1533 GNVVYSVSLCKKGVGVDR
-1542 KQWEAMRGEPNT
+1542 ATWNTIRGEQLSDN
-1554 PNNPNNPNTPITSYK
+1554 IYQGATS
-1569 GSTASYVHT
+1569 SYIHT
-1578 IDPSKSELYGG
+1578 VPVEKSELYGG
-1589 QQQTF
+1589 EQVTYY
-1594 VAPYTRCDRI
+1594 APYTRCDRI
-1604 ADYRR
+1604 ADYQR
-1609 AWAHFEKIY
+1609 AWTFFEERFK
-1618 NK
+1618 NED

>member
-90 TVKEQPAAILSLPIG
+90 TVKGQPAAILSLPIG

-228 VIGDTPLMQQLEE
+228 AIGDTPLMQQLEE

-825 MVMDYWC
+825 AVMDYWC
-832 SLFFW
+832 ALFFW

-862 MKEASPKVRF
+862 MKEASPKVCF

-886 KQGRIDFDAEEEESA
+886 KQGRIDFDAEEEISA
-901 AKVQSLEYYLAE
+901 AKVQSLEYYIAE
-913 MGNKQI
+913 MGNKQT
-919 NKLQLEGAYSE
+919 NKLPLKGVYSE

-961 FDVICGNPPWIKLE
+961 FDIICGNPPWEKWSYEQQEVIG
-975 FNEANIVSEKYPE
+975 EKYPE
-988 VVIRKVSAPVVRQ
+988 VLIREDSATDVEHALEMYFQ
-1001 MIKQFMND
+1001 NATIKSMCMMEQVEATCSATFMNSF
-1009 QMMEK
+1009 
-1014 LYKGEMAEQVCST
+1014 AC
-1027 AFLNAYCNYPLLIG
+1027 YPLLVG
-1041 QQTNLYKCVL
+1041 QQADLYKNVL
-1051 ENTMDL
+1051 TNCFDL
-1057 VSPTNGYIGLLT
+1057 LSEKGYLGMLH
-1069 PESIYDDPNGQPLR
+1069 PESVYDDAKGQPLR
-1083 RELYKRL
+1083 KVMYRRL
-1090 RYHFQYQNELR
+1090 QYHFQYQNALN
-1101 LFAEVHHHTV
+1101 LFPIAH
-1111 YGDQLLGPRRS
+1111 RRKYS
-1122 SSPRFASLSN
+1122 ANIYTGLKDEISFDSISN
-1132 LFHPSTVDGCF
+1132 LFHPKTVDDCYMHNGQGICE
-1143 THDGHGMCGGI
+1143 GI
-1154 KDENGNWNTKP
+1154 KGKDGKWNLAGHKN
-1165 HRDRIVTF
+1165 RIVHYNA
-1173 TDKELQVLSDT
+1173 KYIKLLSDT
-1184 FEDGTTGDCAK
+1184 FEDGRYPDCAK
-1195 LVSIH
+1195 LVSVHNNEMLGI
-1200 SKEII
+1200 
-1205 GVLKKI
+1205 LDKI
-1211 SDFPKHLD
+1211 SNYERK
-1219 DVKNITSMCFD
+1219 VSSVRNKITVCFD
-1230 ETNAPKAG
+1230 ETGAPKEG
-1238 LIKRHTCVPE
+1238 LIKDVRSHTCYPSME
-1248 LSKYEMIYS
+1248 NCEMIYNA
-1257 GPHFY
+1257 PQFY
-1262 VANPIYKTPRETCI
+1262 VSNPVYQTPKEVSLKKGDFNI
-1276 LNSDYDNV
+1276 VDLEKISD
-1284 ELGKIPD
+1284 E
-1291 NYIQRTNYIPNIPLP
+1291 YIQRTKYLPLVGNYRSLSTFNAFVIGQDEHGNDIYDSLLDH
-1306 EYNQQVRG
+1306 YKVG
-1314 FISNKVQGEVSYD
+1314 FRKMVNLS
-1327 NYFDYYKLGIRAMIS
+1327 
-1342 QAGERSLICAVLP
+1342 GERSLICAVLP
-1355 RRTAHINGVIS
+1355 RRTAHIHGVIS
-1366 SSFVRGDDTV
+1366 ISFLDRNYTV
-1376 DIAALCASIPM
+1376 DMAALCSSIVM
-1387 DFFMKTIAAQ
+1387 DFYWKTIATQ
-1397 NLTSVRM
+1397 NITESRLAT
-1404 QGFPLG
+1404 FPFG
-1410 IDEKYNNAMR
+1410 IKKKFKSAMY
-1420 SRTLLLNCLT
+1420 SRTLMLNCLNK
-1430 THYADLWQEMWDGAY
+1430 YYDDLWSGCWCESFRTDR
-1445 KNETWSLRDKR
+1445 WSLEDAR
-1456 LKPFDQLHETWS
+1456 LKPFSELTPS
-1468 WDIPLRN
+1468 WNHDTPLRN
-1475 YFERRQALVEI
+1475 HFERRQALVEI
-1486 DVISAMALGLSLQ
+1486 DVLAAMSFGLSLE
-1499 DLEMIYTIQFPV
+1499 DLEFIYDIQFPV
-1511 LQQNENDTW
+1511 LRQNEDDTW
-1520 YDAEGKIVFTCSK
+1520 YDQK
-1533 GLTGVGLDR
+1533 GNVVYSVSLCKKGVGVDR
-1542 KQWEAMRGEPNT
+1542 ATWNTIRGEQLSDN
-1554 PNNPNNPNTPITSYK
+1554 IYQGATS
-1569 GSTASYVHT
+1569 SYIHT
-1578 IDPSKSELYGG
+1578 VPVEKSELYGG
-1589 QQQTF
+1589 EQVTYY
-1594 VAPYTRCDRI
+1594 APYTRCDRI

-1609 AWAHFEKIY
+1609 AWAYFEERFK
-1618 NK
+1618 NED

>member
-26 KVFDK
+26 KVFVK

-105 ENGAQQDVPVRI
+105 ENGAQQEVPVRI

-228 VIGDTPLMQQLEE
+228 AIGDTPLMQQLEE

-292 TMMRDDCLIFIYRL
+292 TMMRDDCLVFIYRL

-535 TLKPIVEKLERG
+535 TLKPIVEKLECG

-714 LGILNAKLPTFSK
+714 LGILNAKLPTFSE
-727 EEEQKLKEKKKV
+727 EEEQKLKDKKKV

-756 KQLERISRKI
+756 RQLERISRKI

-813 RYRKD
+813 RYRKN
-818 SAYMKLK
+818 SPYMKLK
-825 MVMDYWC
+825 VVMDYWC
-832 SLFFW
+832 ALFFW

-862 MKEASPKVRF
+862 MKEASPKVCF

-886 KQGRIDFDAEEEESA
+886 KQGRIDFDAEEEISA
-901 AKVQSLEYYLAE
+901 AKVQSLEYYIAE
-913 MGNKQI
+913 MGNKQT
-919 NKLQLEGAYSE
+919 NKLPLKGVYSE

-961 FDVICGNPPWIKLE
+961 FDIICGNPPWEKWSYEQQEVIG
-975 FNEANIVSEKYPE
+975 EKYPE
-988 VVIRKVSAPVVRQ
+988 VLIREDSATDVEHALEMYFQ
-1001 MIKQFMND
+1001 NATIKSMCMMEQVEATCSATFMNSF
-1009 QMMEK
+1009 
-1014 LYKGEMAEQVCST
+1014 AC
-1027 AFLNAYCNYPLLIG
+1027 YPLLVG
-1041 QQTNLYKCVL
+1041 QQADLYKNVL
-1051 ENTMDL
+1051 TNCFDL
-1057 VSPTNGYIGLLT
+1057 LSEKGYLGMLH
-1069 PESIYDDPNGQPLR
+1069 PESVYDDAKGQPLR
-1083 RELYKRL
+1083 KVMYRRL
-1090 RYHFQYQNELR
+1090 QYHFQYQNALN
-1101 LFAEVHHHTV
+1101 LFPIAH
-1111 YGDQLLGPRRS
+1111 RRKYS
-1122 SSPRFASLSN
+1122 ANIYTGLKDEISFDSISN
-1132 LFHPSTVDGCF
+1132 LFHPKTVDDCYMHNGQGICE
-1143 THDGHGMCGGI
+1143 GI
-1154 KDENGNWNTKP
+1154 KGKDGKWNLAGHKN
-1165 HRDRIVTF
+1165 RIVHYNA
-1173 TDKELQVLSDT
+1173 KYIKLLSDT
-1184 FEDGTTGDCAK
+1184 FEDGRYPDCAK
-1195 LVSIH
+1195 LVSVHNNEMLGI
-1200 SKEII
+1200 
-1205 GVLKKI
+1205 LDKI
-1211 SDFPKHLD
+1211 SNYERK
-1219 DVKNITSMCFD
+1219 VSSVRNKITVCFD
-1230 ETNAPKAG
+1230 ETGAPKEG
-1238 LIKRHTCVPE
+1238 LIKDVRSHTCYPSME
-1248 LSKYEMIYS
+1248 NCEMIYNA
-1257 GPHFY
+1257 PQFY
-1262 VANPIYKTPRETCI
+1262 VSNPVYQTPKEVSLKKGDFNI
-1276 LNSDYDNV
+1276 VDLEKISD
-1284 ELGKIPD
+1284 E
-1291 NYIQRTNYIPNIPLP
+1291 YIQRTKYLPLVGNYRSLSTFNAFVIGQDEHGNDIYDSLLDH
-1306 EYNQQVRG
+1306 YKVG
-1314 FISNKVQGEVSYD
+1314 FRKMVNLS
-1327 NYFDYYKLGIRAMIS
+1327 
-1342 QAGERSLICAVLP
+1342 GERSLICAVLP
-1355 RRTAHINGVIS
+1355 RRTAHIHGVIS
-1366 SSFVRGDDTV
+1366 ISFLDRNYTV
-1376 DIAALCASIPM
+1376 DMAALCSSIVM
-1387 DFFMKTIAAQ
+1387 DFYWKTIATQ
-1397 NLTSVRM
+1397 NITESRLAT
-1404 QGFPLG
+1404 FPFG
-1410 IDEKYNNAMR
+1410 IKKKFKSAMY
-1420 SRTLLLNCLT
+1420 SRTLMLNCLNK
-1430 THYADLWQEMWDGAY
+1430 YYDDLWSGCWCESFRTDS
-1445 KNETWSLRDKR
+1445 WSLEDAR
-1456 LKPFDQLHETWS
+1456 LKPFSELTPS
-1468 WDIPLRN
+1468 WNHDTPLRN
-1475 YFERRQALVEI
+1475 HFERRQALVEI
-1486 DVISAMALGLSLQ
+1486 DVLAAMSFGLSLE
-1499 DLEMIYTIQFPV
+1499 DLEFIYDIQFPV
-1511 LQQNENDTW
+1511 LRQNEDDTW
-1520 YDAEGKIVFTCSK
+1520 YDQK
-1533 GLTGVGLDR
+1533 GNVVYSVSLCKKGVGVDR
-1542 KQWEAMRGEPNT
+1542 ATWNTIRGEQLSDN
-1554 PNNPNNPNTPITSYK
+1554 IYQGATS
-1569 GSTASYVHT
+1569 SYIHT
-1578 IDPSKSELYGG
+1578 VPVEKSELYGG
-1589 QQQTF
+1589 EQVTYY
-1594 VAPYTRCDRI
+1594 APYTRCDRI
-1604 ADYRR
+1604 ADYQR
-1609 AWAHFEKIY
+1609 AWTFFEERFK
-1618 NK
+1618 NED

>member
-228 VIGDTPLMQQLEE
+228 AIGDTPLMQQLEE

-292 TMMRDDCLIFIYRL
+292 TMMRDDCLVFIYRL

-663 KKSDVVRT
+663 KKSDVMRT
-671 TVGQR
+671 IVGQR
-676 AYDKKWWEA
+676 AYDKKWWET

-714 LGILNAKLPTFSK
+714 LGILNAKLPTFSN
-727 EEEQKLKEKKKV
+727 EEEQKLKEKKKA

-750 ITGEEY
+750 ISGEEY

-813 RYRKD
+813 RYRKN
-818 SAYMKLK
+818 SPYMKLK
-825 MVMDYWC
+825 AVMDYWC
-832 SLFFW
+832 ALFFW

-886 KQGRIDFDAEEEESA
+886 KQGRIDFDAEEEKSA
-901 AKVQSLEYYLAE
+901 AKVQSLEYYIAE
-913 MGNKQI
+913 MGNKQT
-919 NKLQLEGAYSE
+919 NKLPLEGVYSE

-961 FDVICGNPPWIKLE
+961 FDIICGNPPWEKWSYEQQEVIG
-975 FNEANIVSEKYPE
+975 EKYPE
-988 VVIRKVSAPVVRQ
+988 VLIREDSATDVEHALEIYFQ
-1001 MIKQFMND
+1001 NATIKSMCMMEQVEATCSATFMNSF
-1009 QMMEK
+1009 
-1014 LYKGEMAEQVCST
+1014 AC
-1027 AFLNAYCNYPLLIG
+1027 YPLLVG
-1041 QQTNLYKCVL
+1041 QQADLYKNVL
-1051 ENTMDL
+1051 TNCFDL
-1057 VSPTNGYIGLLT
+1057 LSEKGYLGMLH
-1069 PESIYDDPNGQPLR
+1069 PESVYDDAKGQPLR
-1083 RELYKRL
+1083 KVMYRRL
-1090 RYHFQYQNELR
+1090 QYHFQYQNALN
-1101 LFAEVHHHTV
+1101 LFPIAH
-1111 YGDQLLGPRRS
+1111 RRKYS
-1122 SSPRFASLSN
+1122 ANIYTGLKDEISFDSISN
-1132 LFHPSTVDGCF
+1132 LFHPKTVDDCYMHNGQGICE
-1143 THDGHGMCGGI
+1143 GI
-1154 KDENGNWNTKP
+1154 KGKDGKWNLAGHKN
-1165 HRDRIVTF
+1165 RIVHYNA
-1173 TDKELQVLSDT
+1173 KYIKLLSDT
-1184 FEDGTTGDCAK
+1184 FEDGRYPDCAK
-1195 LVSIH
+1195 LVSVHNNEMLGI
-1200 SKEII
+1200 
-1205 GVLKKI
+1205 LDKI
-1211 SDFPKHLD
+1211 SNYERK
-1219 DVKNITSMCFD
+1219 VSSVRNKITVCFD
-1230 ETNAPKAG
+1230 ETGAPKEG
-1238 LIKRHTCVPE
+1238 LIKDVRSHTCYPSME
-1248 LSKYEMIYS
+1248 NCEMIYNA
-1257 GPHFY
+1257 PQFY
-1262 VANPIYKTPRETCI
+1262 VSNPVYQTPKEVSLKKGDFNI
-1276 LNSDYDNV
+1276 VDLEKISD
-1284 ELGKIPD
+1284 E
-1291 NYIQRTNYIPNIPLP
+1291 YIQRTKYLPLVGNYRSLSTFNAFVIGQDEHGNDIYDSLLDH
-1306 EYNQQVRG
+1306 YKVG
-1314 FISNKVQGEVSYD
+1314 FRKMVNLS
-1327 NYFDYYKLGIRAMIS
+1327 
-1342 QAGERSLICAVLP
+1342 GERSLICAVLP
-1355 RRTAHINGVIS
+1355 RRTAHIHGVIS
-1366 SSFVRGDDTV
+1366 ISFLDRNYTV
-1376 DIAALCASIPM
+1376 DMAALCSSIVM
-1387 DFFMKTIAAQ
+1387 DFYWKTIATQ
-1397 NLTSVRM
+1397 NITESRLAT
-1404 QGFPLG
+1404 FPFG
-1410 IDEKYNNAMR
+1410 IKKKFKSAMY
-1420 SRTLLLNCLT
+1420 SRTLMLNCLNK
-1430 THYADLWQEMWDGAY
+1430 YYDDLWSGCWCESFRTDS
-1445 KNETWSLRDKR
+1445 WSLEDAR
-1456 LKPFDQLHETWS
+1456 LKPFSELTPS
-1468 WDIPLRN
+1468 WNHDTPLRN
-1475 YFERRQALVEI
+1475 HFERRQALVEI
-1486 DVISAMALGLSLQ
+1486 DVLAAMSFGLSLE
-1499 DLEMIYTIQFPV
+1499 DLEFIYDIQFPV
-1511 LQQNENDTW
+1511 LRQNEDDTW
-1520 YDAEGKIVFTCSK
+1520 YDQK
-1533 GLTGVGLDR
+1533 GNVVYSVSLCKKGVGVDR
-1542 KQWEAMRGEPNT
+1542 ATWNTIRGEQLSDN
-1554 PNNPNNPNTPITSYK
+1554 IYQGATS
-1569 GSTASYVHT
+1569 SYIHT
-1578 IDPSKSELYGG
+1578 VPVEKSELYGG
-1589 QQQTF
+1589 EQVTYY
-1594 VAPYTRCDRI
+1594 APYTRCDRI
-1604 ADYRR
+1604 ADYQR
-1609 AWAHFEKIY
+1609 AWTFFEERFK
-1618 NK
+1618 NED

>member
-131 DIPTLVSASDDTDA
+131 DIHTLVSASEDTDA

-228 VIGDTPLMQQLEE
+228 AIGDTPLMQQLEE

-292 TMMRDDCLIFIYRL
+292 TMMRDDCLVFIYRL

-501 HPRGK
+501 HPKGK

-685 PTHRIHFSDSRLER
+685 PTYRIHFSDSRLER

-739 MANIRKSWLKG
+739 MVNIRKSWLKG

-766 DVLLKKYVEFQMGV
+766 DVLLKEYVEFQMGV

-791 KYAGKRT
+791 MYAGKRT
-798 LPFETNA
+798 FPLETNA
-805 QREEFDDQ
+805 DREEFDDR

-845 PTRQDYWDDIER
+845 PTRQEYWDDIER
-857 VLDVD
+857 ILNVEV
-862 MKEASPKVRF
+862 KAASPKVRF

-913 MGNKQI
+913 MGNKQT

-930 RRFDIVK
+930 RRFDIVE

-961 FDVICGNPPWIKLE
+961 FDIICGNPPWIKLE

-1057 VSPTNGYIGLLT
+1057 ASPTNGYIGLLT

-1355 RRTAHINGVIS
+1355 RRTAHINGIIS
-1366 SSFVRGDDTV
+1366 ISFLNRYDAV
-1376 DIAALCASIPM
+1376 DMAALCASIVI
-1387 DFFMKTIAAQ
+1387 DFYIKTIAAQ
-1397 NLTSVRM
+1397 NLRYSRLAT
-1404 QGFPLG
+1404 FPIG
-1410 IDEKYNNAMR
+1410 VPVKYKSALY

-1430 THYADLWQEMWDGAY
+1430 NNYSEF
-1445 KNETWSLRDKR
+1445 WSSCWNDEYNYEHWSINDTR
-1456 LKPFDQLHETWS
+1456 LKPFGDLTQAWS
-1468 WDIPLRN
+1468 WNTPLRN
-1475 YFERRQALVEI
+1475 HFERRQALVEI
-1486 DVISAMALGLSLQ
+1486 DVLAAMALGLSLK
-1499 DLEMIYTIQFPV
+1499 DLELIYTIQFPV

-1520 YDAEGKIVFTCSK
+1520 YDQKGNIVFTCSK
-1533 GLTGVGLDR
+1533 GLTGVGCDR
-1542 KQWEAMRGEPNT
+1542 REWNTIRGEQVDENT
-1554 PNNPNNPNTPITSYK
+1554 FV
-1569 GSTASYVHT
+1569 GVESTYVHI
-1578 IDPSKSELYGG
+1578 IDSKKNELYGG
-1589 QQQTF
+1589 EQ
-1594 VAPYTRCDRI
+1594 VKYYAPYTRCDRI

-1609 AWAHFEKIY
+1609 AWAYFEERLK
-1618 NK
+1618 NKD

>member
-90 TVKEQPAAILSLPIG
+90 TVKEQPAVILSLPIG

-228 VIGDTPLMQQLEE
+228 AIGDTPLMQQLEE

-292 TMMRDDCLIFIYRL
+292 TMMRDDCLVFIYRL

-825 MVMDYWC
+825 AVMDYWC
-832 SLFFW
+832 ALFFW

-913 MGNKQI
+913 MGNKQT

-961 FDVICGNPPWIKLE
+961 FDIICGNPPWEKWSYEQQEVIG
-975 FNEANIVSEKYPE
+975 EKYPE
-988 VVIRKVSAPVVRQ
+988 VLIREDSATDVEHALEMYFQ
-1001 MIKQFMND
+1001 NATIKSMCMMEQVEATCSATFMNSF
-1009 QMMEK
+1009 
-1014 LYKGEMAEQVCST
+1014 AC
-1027 AFLNAYCNYPLLIG
+1027 YPLLVG
-1041 QQTNLYKCVL
+1041 QQADLYKNVL
-1051 ENTMDL
+1051 TNCFDL
-1057 VSPTNGYIGLLT
+1057 LSEKGYLGMLH
-1069 PESIYDDPNGQPLR
+1069 PESVYDDAKGQPLR
-1083 RELYKRL
+1083 KVMYRRL
-1090 RYHFQYQNELR
+1090 HYHFQYQNALN
-1101 LFAEVHHHTV
+1101 LFPIAH
-1111 YGDQLLGPRRS
+1111 RRKYS
-1122 SSPRFASLSN
+1122 ANIYTGLKDEISFDSISN
-1132 LFHPSTVDGCF
+1132 LFHPKTVDDCYMHNGQGICE
-1143 THDGHGMCGGI
+1143 GI
-1154 KDENGNWNTKP
+1154 KGKDGKWNLAGHKN
-1165 HRDRIVTF
+1165 RIVHYNA
-1173 TDKELQVLSDT
+1173 KYIKLLSDT
-1184 FEDGTTGDCAK
+1184 FEDGRYPDCAK
-1195 LVSIH
+1195 LVSVHNNEMLGI
-1200 SKEII
+1200 
-1205 GVLKKI
+1205 LDKI
-1211 SDFPKHLD
+1211 SNYERK
-1219 DVKNITSMCFD
+1219 VSSVRNKITVCFD
-1230 ETNAPKAG
+1230 ETGAPKEG
-1238 LIKRHTCVPE
+1238 LIKDVRSHTCYPSME
-1248 LSKYEMIYS
+1248 KCEMIYNA
-1257 GPHFY
+1257 PQFY
-1262 VANPIYKTPRETCI
+1262 VSNPVYQTPKEVSLKKGDFNI
-1276 LNSDYDNV
+1276 VDLEKISD
-1284 ELGKIPD
+1284 E
-1291 NYIQRTNYIPNIPLP
+1291 YIQRTKYLPLVGNYRSLSTFNAFVIGQDEHGNDIYDSLLDH
-1306 EYNQQVRG
+1306 YKVG
-1314 FISNKVQGEVSYD
+1314 FRKMVNLS
-1327 NYFDYYKLGIRAMIS
+1327 
-1342 QAGERSLICAVLP
+1342 GERSLICAVLP
-1355 RRTAHINGVIS
+1355 RRTAHIHGVIS
-1366 SSFVRGDDTV
+1366 ISFLDRNYTV
-1376 DIAALCASIPM
+1376 DMAALCSSIVM
-1387 DFFMKTIAAQ
+1387 DFYWKTIATQ
-1397 NLTSVRM
+1397 NITESRLAT
-1404 QGFPLG
+1404 FPFG
-1410 IDEKYNNAMR
+1410 IKKKFKSAMY
-1420 SRTLLLNCLT
+1420 SRTLMLNCLNK
-1430 THYADLWQEMWDGAY
+1430 YYDDLWSGCWCESFRTDS
-1445 KNETWSLRDKR
+1445 WSLEDAR
-1456 LKPFDQLHETWS
+1456 LKPFSELTPS
-1468 WDIPLRN
+1468 WNHDTPLRN
-1475 YFERRQALVEI
+1475 HFERRQALVEI
-1486 DVISAMALGLSLQ
+1486 DVLAAMSFGLSLE
-1499 DLEMIYTIQFPV
+1499 DLEFIYDIQFPV
-1511 LQQNENDTW
+1511 LRQNEDDTW
-1520 YDAEGKIVFTCSK
+1520 YDQK
-1533 GLTGVGLDR
+1533 GNVVYSVSLCKKGVGVDR
-1542 KQWEAMRGEPNT
+1542 ATWNTIRGEQLSDN
-1554 PNNPNNPNTPITSYK
+1554 IYQGATS
-1569 GSTASYVHT
+1569 SYIHT
-1578 IDPSKSELYGG
+1578 VPVEKSELYGG
-1589 QQQTF
+1589 EQVTYY
-1594 VAPYTRCDRI
+1594 APYTRCDRI

-1609 AWAHFEKIY
+1609 AWTFFEERFK
-1618 NK
+1618 NED

>member
-90 TVKEQPAAILSLPIG
+90 TVKEQPAVILSLPIG
-105 ENGAQQDVPVRI
+105 ENGAQQEVPVRI

-228 VIGDTPLMQQLEE
+228 AIGDTPLMQQLEE

-292 TMMRDDCLIFIYRL
+292 TMMRDDCLVFIYRL

-535 TLKPIVEKLERG
+535 TLKPIVGKLERG

-825 MVMDYWC
+825 AVMDYWC
-832 SLFFW
+832 ALFFW

-886 KQGRIDFDAEEEESA
+886 KQGQIDFDAEEEESA

-913 MGNKQI
+913 MGNKQT

-961 FDVICGNPPWIKLE
+961 FDIICGNPPWEKWSYEQQEVIG
-975 FNEANIVSEKYPE
+975 EKYPE
-988 VVIRKVSAPVVRQ
+988 VLIREDSATDVEHALEMYFQ
-1001 MIKQFMND
+1001 NATIKSMCMMEQVEATCSATFMNSF
-1009 QMMEK
+1009 
-1014 LYKGEMAEQVCST
+1014 AC
-1027 AFLNAYCNYPLLIG
+1027 YPLLVG
-1041 QQTNLYKCVL
+1041 QQADLYKNVL
-1051 ENTMDL
+1051 TNCFDL
-1057 VSPTNGYIGLLT
+1057 LSEKGYLGMLH
-1069 PESIYDDPNGQPLR
+1069 PESVYDDAKGQPLR
-1083 RELYKRL
+1083 KVMYRRL
-1090 RYHFQYQNELR
+1090 QYHFQYQNALN
-1101 LFAEVHHHTV
+1101 LFPIAH
-1111 YGDQLLGPRRS
+1111 RRKYS
-1122 SSPRFASLSN
+1122 ANIYTGLKDEISFDSISN
-1132 LFHPSTVDGCF
+1132 LFHPKTVDDCYMHNGQGICE
-1143 THDGHGMCGGI
+1143 GI
-1154 KDENGNWNTKP
+1154 KGKDGKWNLAGHKN
-1165 HRDRIVTF
+1165 RIVHYNA
-1173 TDKELQVLSDT
+1173 KYIKLLSDT
-1184 FEDGTTGDCAK
+1184 FEDGRYPDCAK
-1195 LVSIH
+1195 LVSVHNNEMLGI
-1200 SKEII
+1200 
-1205 GVLKKI
+1205 LDKI
-1211 SDFPKHLD
+1211 SNYERK
-1219 DVKNITSMCFD
+1219 VSSVTNKITVCFD
-1230 ETNAPKAG
+1230 ETGAPKEG
-1238 LIKRHTCVPE
+1238 LIKDVRSHTCYPSME
-1248 LSKYEMIYS
+1248 NCEMIYNA
-1257 GPHFY
+1257 PQFY
-1262 VANPIYKTPRETCI
+1262 VSNPVYQTPKEVSLKKGDFNI
-1276 LNSDYDNV
+1276 VDLEKISD
-1284 ELGKIPD
+1284 E
-1291 NYIQRTNYIPNIPLP
+1291 YIQRTKYLPLVGNYRSLSTFNAFVIGQDEHGNDIYDSLLDH
-1306 EYNQQVRG
+1306 YKVG
-1314 FISNKVQGEVSYD
+1314 FRKMVNLS
-1327 NYFDYYKLGIRAMIS
+1327 
-1342 QAGERSLICAVLP
+1342 GERSLICAVLP

-1366 SSFVRGDDTV
+1366 ISFLDRNYTV
-1376 DIAALCASIPM
+1376 DMAALCSSIVM
-1387 DFFMKTIAAQ
+1387 DFYWKTIATQ
-1397 NLTSVRM
+1397 NITESRLAT
-1404 QGFPLG
+1404 FPFG
-1410 IDEKYNNAMR
+1410 IKKKFKSAMY
-1420 SRTLLLNCLT
+1420 SRTLMLNCLNK
-1430 THYADLWQEMWDGAY
+1430 YYDDLWSGCWCESFRTDR
-1445 KNETWSLRDKR
+1445 WSLEDAR
-1456 LKPFDQLHETWS
+1456 LKPFSELTPS
-1468 WDIPLRN
+1468 WNHDTPLRN
-1475 YFERRQALVEI
+1475 HFERRQALVEI
-1486 DVISAMALGLSLQ
+1486 DVLAAMSFGLSLE
-1499 DLEMIYTIQFPV
+1499 DLEFIYDIQFPV
-1511 LQQNENDTW
+1511 LRQNEDDTW
-1520 YDAEGKIVFTCSK
+1520 YDQK
-1533 GLTGVGLDR
+1533 GNVVYSVSLCKKGVGVDR
-1542 KQWEAMRGEPNT
+1542 ATWNTIRGEQLSDN
-1554 PNNPNNPNTPITSYK
+1554 IYQGATSFYI
-1569 GSTASYVHT
+1569 HT
-1578 IDPSKSELYGG
+1578 VPVEKSELYGG
-1589 QQQTF
+1589 EQVTYY
-1594 VAPYTRCDRI
+1594 APYTRCDRI

-1609 AWAHFEKIY
+1609 AWTFFEERFK
-1618 NK
+1618 NED

>member
-90 TVKEQPAAILSLPIG
+90 TVKGQPAAILSLPIG

-228 VIGDTPLMQQLEE
+228 AIGDTPLMQQLEE

-292 TMMRDDCLIFIYRL
+292 TMMRDDCLVFIYRL

-685 PTHRIHFSDSRLER
+685 PTHRIHFTDSRLER

-813 RYRKD
+813 RYRKN
-818 SAYMKLK
+818 SPYMKLK
-825 MVMDYWC
+825 AVMDYWC
-832 SLFFW
+832 ALFFW

-913 MGNKQI
+913 MGNKQT

-961 FDVICGNPPWIKLE
+961 FDIICGNPPWEKWSYEQQEVIG
-975 FNEANIVSEKYPE
+975 EKYPE
-988 VVIRKVSAPVVRQ
+988 VLIREDSATDVEHALEIYFQ
-1001 MIKQFMND
+1001 NATIKSMCMMEQVEATCSATFMNSF
-1009 QMMEK
+1009 
-1014 LYKGEMAEQVCST
+1014 AC
-1027 AFLNAYCNYPLLIG
+1027 YPLLVG
-1041 QQTNLYKCVL
+1041 QQADLYKNVL
-1051 ENTMDL
+1051 TNCFDL
-1057 VSPTNGYIGLLT
+1057 LSEKGYLGMLH
-1069 PESIYDDPNGQPLR
+1069 PESVYDDAKGQPLR
-1083 RELYKRL
+1083 KVMYRRL
-1090 RYHFQYQNELR
+1090 QYHFQYQNALN
-1101 LFAEVHHHTV
+1101 LFPIAH
-1111 YGDQLLGPRRS
+1111 RRKYS
-1122 SSPRFASLSN
+1122 ANIYTGLKDEISFDSISN
-1132 LFHPSTVDGCF
+1132 LFHPKTVDDCYMHNGQGICE
-1143 THDGHGMCGGI
+1143 GI
-1154 KDENGNWNTKP
+1154 KGKDGKWNLAGHKN
-1165 HRDRIVTF
+1165 RIVHYNA
-1173 TDKELQVLSDT
+1173 KYIKLLSDT
-1184 FEDGTTGDCAK
+1184 FEDGRYPDCAK
-1195 LVSIH
+1195 LVSVHNNEMLGI
-1200 SKEII
+1200 
-1205 GVLKKI
+1205 LDKI
-1211 SDFPKHLD
+1211 SNYERK
-1219 DVKNITSMCFD
+1219 VSSVRNKITVCFD
-1230 ETNAPKAG
+1230 ETGAPKEG
-1238 LIKRHTCVPE
+1238 LIKDVRSHTCYPSME
-1248 LSKYEMIYS
+1248 NCEMIYNA
-1257 GPHFY
+1257 PQFY
-1262 VANPIYKTPRETCI
+1262 VSNPVYQTPKEVSLKKGDFNI
-1276 LNSDYDNV
+1276 VDLEKISD
-1284 ELGKIPD
+1284 E
-1291 NYIQRTNYIPNIPLP
+1291 YIQRTKYLPLVGNYRSLSTFNAFVIGQDEHGNDIYDSLLDH
-1306 EYNQQVRG
+1306 YKVG
-1314 FISNKVQGEVSYD
+1314 FRKMVNLS
-1327 NYFDYYKLGIRAMIS
+1327 
-1342 QAGERSLICAVLP
+1342 GERSLICAVLP

-1366 SSFVRGDDTV
+1366 ISFLDRNYTV
-1376 DIAALCASIPM
+1376 DMAALCSSIVM
-1387 DFFMKTIAAQ
+1387 DFYWKTIATQ
-1397 NLTSVRM
+1397 NITESRLAT
-1404 QGFPLG
+1404 FPFG
-1410 IDEKYNNAMR
+1410 IKKKFKSAMY
-1420 SRTLLLNCLT
+1420 SRTLMLNCLNK
-1430 THYADLWQEMWDGAY
+1430 YYDDLWSGCWCESFRTDR
-1445 KNETWSLRDKR
+1445 WSLEDAR
-1456 LKPFDQLHETWS
+1456 LKPFSELTPS
-1468 WDIPLRN
+1468 WNHDTPLRN
-1475 YFERRQALVEI
+1475 HFERRQALVEI
-1486 DVISAMALGLSLQ
+1486 DVLAAMSFGLSLE
-1499 DLEMIYTIQFPV
+1499 DLEFIYDIQFPV
-1511 LQQNENDTW
+1511 LRQNEDDTW
-1520 YDAEGKIVFTCSK
+1520 YDQK
-1533 GLTGVGLDR
+1533 GNVVYSVSLCKKGVGVDR
-1542 KQWEAMRGEPNT
+1542 ATWNTIRGKQLSDNIYQGA
-1554 PNNPNNPNTPITSYK
+1554 TS
-1569 GSTASYVHT
+1569 SYIHT
-1578 IDPSKSELYGG
+1578 VPVEKSELYGG
-1589 QQQTF
+1589 EQVTYY
-1594 VAPYTRCDRI
+1594 APYTRCDRI
-1604 ADYRR
+1604 ADYQR
-1609 AWAHFEKIY
+1609 AWTFFEERFK
-1618 NK
+1618 NED

>member
-228 VIGDTPLMQQLEE
+228 AIGDTPLMQQLEE

-292 TMMRDDCLIFIYRL
+292 TMMRDDCLVFIYRL

-671 TVGQR
+671 IVGQR

-685 PTHRIHFSDSRLER
+685 PTHRIHFTDSRLER

-825 MVMDYWC
+825 AVMDYWC
-832 SLFFW
+832 ALFFW

-913 MGNKQI
+913 MGNKQT

-961 FDVICGNPPWIKLE
+961 FDIICGNPPWEKWSYEQQEVIG
-975 FNEANIVSEKYPE
+975 EKYPE
-988 VVIRKVSAPVVRQ
+988 VLIREDSATDVEHALEMYFQ
-1001 MIKQFMND
+1001 NATIKSMCMMEQVEATCSATFMNSF
-1009 QMMEK
+1009 
-1014 LYKGEMAEQVCST
+1014 AC
-1027 AFLNAYCNYPLLIG
+1027 YPLLVG
-1041 QQTNLYKCVL
+1041 QQADLYKNVL
-1051 ENTMDL
+1051 TNCFDL
-1057 VSPTNGYIGLLT
+1057 LSEKGYLGMLH
-1069 PESIYDDPNGQPLR
+1069 PESVYDDAKGQPLR
-1083 RELYKRL
+1083 KVMYRRL
-1090 RYHFQYQNELR
+1090 QYHFQYQNALN
-1101 LFAEVHHHTV
+1101 LFPIAH
-1111 YGDQLLGPRRS
+1111 RRKYS
-1122 SSPRFASLSN
+1122 ANIYTGLKDEISFDSISN
-1132 LFHPSTVDGCF
+1132 LFHPKTVDDCYMHNGQGICE
-1143 THDGHGMCGGI
+1143 GI
-1154 KDENGNWNTKP
+1154 KGKDGKWNLAGHKN
-1165 HRDRIVTF
+1165 RIVHYNA
-1173 TDKELQVLSDT
+1173 KYIKLLSDT
-1184 FEDGTTGDCAK
+1184 FEDGRYPDCAK
-1195 LVSIH
+1195 LVSVHNNEMLGI
-1200 SKEII
+1200 
-1205 GVLKKI
+1205 LDKI
-1211 SDFPKHLD
+1211 SNYERK
-1219 DVKNITSMCFD
+1219 VSSVRNKITVCFD
-1230 ETNAPKAG
+1230 ETGAPKEG
-1238 LIKRHTCVPE
+1238 LIKDVRSHTCYPSME
-1248 LSKYEMIYS
+1248 NCEMIYNA
-1257 GPHFY
+1257 PQFY
-1262 VANPIYKTPRETCI
+1262 VSNPVYQTPKEVSLKKGDFNI
-1276 LNSDYDNV
+1276 VDLEKISD
-1284 ELGKIPD
+1284 E
-1291 NYIQRTNYIPNIPLP
+1291 YIQRTKYLPLVGNYRSLSTFNAFVIGQDEHGNDIYDSLLDH
-1306 EYNQQVRG
+1306 YKVG
-1314 FISNKVQGEVSYD
+1314 FRKMVNLS
-1327 NYFDYYKLGIRAMIS
+1327 
-1342 QAGERSLICAVLP
+1342 GERSLICAVLP

-1366 SSFVRGDDTV
+1366 ISFLDRNYTV
-1376 DIAALCASIPM
+1376 DMAALCSSIVM
-1387 DFFMKTIAAQ
+1387 DFYWKTIATQ
-1397 NLTSVRM
+1397 NITESRLAT
-1404 QGFPLG
+1404 FPFG
-1410 IDEKYNNAMR
+1410 IKKKFKSAMY
-1420 SRTLLLNCLT
+1420 SRTLMLNCLNK
-1430 THYADLWQEMWDGAY
+1430 YYDDLWSGCWCESFRTDR
-1445 KNETWSLRDKR
+1445 WSLEDAR
-1456 LKPFDQLHETWS
+1456 LKPFSELTPS
-1468 WDIPLRN
+1468 WNHDTPLRN
-1475 YFERRQALVEI
+1475 HFERRQALVEI
-1486 DVISAMALGLSLQ
+1486 DVLAAMSFGLSLE
-1499 DLEMIYTIQFPV
+1499 DLEFIYDIQFPV
-1511 LQQNENDTW
+1511 LRQNEDDTW
-1520 YDAEGKIVFTCSK
+1520 YDQK
-1533 GLTGVGLDR
+1533 GNVVYSVSLCKKGVGVDR
-1542 KQWEAMRGEPNT
+1542 ATWNTIRGEQLSDN
-1554 PNNPNNPNTPITSYK
+1554 IYQGATS
-1569 GSTASYVHT
+1569 SYIHT
-1578 IDPSKSELYGG
+1578 VPVEKSELYGG
-1589 QQQTF
+1589 EQVTYY
-1594 VAPYTRCDRI
+1594 APYTRCDRI

-1609 AWAHFEKIY
+1609 AWAYFEERFK
-1618 NK
+1618 NED

>member
-20 TEDFQK
+20 TEDFLK

-228 VIGDTPLMQQLEE
+228 AIGDTPLMQQLEE

-292 TMMRDDCLIFIYRL
+292 TMMRDDCLVFIYRL

-501 HPRGK
+501 HPKGK

-609 ATSNVYGVDL
+609 ATSNVYAVDL

-727 EEEQKLKEKKKV
+727 EEEQKLKEKKKA

-813 RYRKD
+813 RYRKN
-818 SAYMKLK
+818 SPYMKLK
-825 MVMDYWC
+825 AVMDYWC
-832 SLFFW
+832 ALFFW

-862 MKEASPKVRF
+862 MKEVSPKVRF

-886 KQGRIDFDAEEEESA
+886 KQGRIDFDAEEEISA
-901 AKVQSLEYYLAE
+901 AKVQSLEYYIAE
-913 MGNKQI
+913 MGNKQT
-919 NKLQLEGAYSE
+919 NKLPLKGVYSE

-961 FDVICGNPPWIKLE
+961 FDIICGNPPWEKWSYEQQEVIG
-975 FNEANIVSEKYPE
+975 EKYPE
-988 VVIRKVSAPVVRQ
+988 VLIREDSATDVEHALEMYFQ
-1001 MIKQFMND
+1001 NATIKSMCMMEQVEATCSATFMNSF
-1009 QMMEK
+1009 
-1014 LYKGEMAEQVCST
+1014 AC
-1027 AFLNAYCNYPLLIG
+1027 YPLLVG
-1041 QQTNLYKCVL
+1041 QQADLYKNVL
-1051 ENTMDL
+1051 TNCFDL
-1057 VSPTNGYIGLLT
+1057 LSEKGYLGMLH
-1069 PESIYDDPNGQPLR
+1069 PESVYDDAKGQPLR
-1083 RELYKRL
+1083 KVMYRRL
-1090 RYHFQYQNELR
+1090 QYHFQYQNALN
-1101 LFAEVHHHTV
+1101 LFPIAH
-1111 YGDQLLGPRRS
+1111 RRKYS
-1122 SSPRFASLSN
+1122 ANIYTGLKDEISFDSISN
-1132 LFHPSTVDGCF
+1132 LFHPKTVDDCYMHNGQGICE
-1143 THDGHGMCGGI
+1143 GI
-1154 KDENGNWNTKP
+1154 KGKDGKWNLAGHKN
-1165 HRDRIVTF
+1165 RIVHYNA
-1173 TDKELQVLSDT
+1173 KYIKLLSDT
-1184 FEDGTTGDCAK
+1184 FEDGRYPDCAK
-1195 LVSIH
+1195 LVSVHNNEMLGI
-1200 SKEII
+1200 
-1205 GVLKKI
+1205 LDKI
-1211 SDFPKHLD
+1211 SNYERK
-1219 DVKNITSMCFD
+1219 VSSVTNKITVCFD
-1230 ETNAPKAG
+1230 ETGAPKEG
-1238 LIKRHTCVPE
+1238 LIKDVRSHTCYPSME
-1248 LSKYEMIYS
+1248 NCEMIYNA
-1257 GPHFY
+1257 PQFY
-1262 VANPIYKTPRETCI
+1262 VSNPVYQTPKEVSLKKGDFNI
-1276 LNSDYDNV
+1276 VDLEKISD
-1284 ELGKIPD
+1284 E
-1291 NYIQRTNYIPNIPLP
+1291 YIQRTKYLPLVGNYRSLSTFNAFVIGQDEHGNDIYDSLLDH
-1306 EYNQQVRG
+1306 YKVG
-1314 FISNKVQGEVSYD
+1314 FRKMVNLS
-1327 NYFDYYKLGIRAMIS
+1327 
-1342 QAGERSLICAVLP
+1342 GERSLICAVLP

-1366 SSFVRGDDTV
+1366 ISFLDRNYTV
-1376 DIAALCASIPM
+1376 DMAALCSSIVM
-1387 DFFMKTIAAQ
+1387 DFYWKTIATQ
-1397 NLTSVRM
+1397 NITESRLAT
-1404 QGFPLG
+1404 FPFG
-1410 IDEKYNNAMR
+1410 IKKKFKSAMY
-1420 SRTLLLNCLT
+1420 SRTLMLNCLNK
-1430 THYADLWQEMWDGAY
+1430 YYDDLWSGCWCESFRTDS
-1445 KNETWSLRDKR
+1445 WSLEDAR
-1456 LKPFDQLHETWS
+1456 LKPFSELTPS
-1468 WDIPLRN
+1468 WNHDTPLRN
-1475 YFERRQALVEI
+1475 HFERRQALVEI
-1486 DVISAMALGLSLQ
+1486 DVLAAMSFGLSLE
-1499 DLEMIYTIQFPV
+1499 DLEFIYDIQFPV
-1511 LQQNENDTW
+1511 LRQNEDDTW
-1520 YDAEGKIVFTCSK
+1520 YDQK
-1533 GLTGVGLDR
+1533 GNVVYSVSLCKKGVGVDR
-1542 KQWEAMRGEPNT
+1542 ATWNTIRGEQLSDN
-1554 PNNPNNPNTPITSYK
+1554 IYQGATS
-1569 GSTASYVHT
+1569 SYIHT
-1578 IDPSKSELYGG
+1578 VPVEKSELYGG
-1589 QQQTF
+1589 EQVTYY
-1594 VAPYTRCDRI
+1594 APYTRCDRI
-1604 ADYRR
+1604 ADYQR
-1609 AWAHFEKIY
+1609 AWTFFEERFK
-1618 NK
+1618 NED

>member
-26 KVFDK
+26 KVFVK

-90 TVKEQPAAILSLPIG
+90 TVKEQPAAILPLPIG

-117 VCNRTDGSPQLYVM
+117 VCCRTDGSPQLYVM

-166 QEHPRY
+166 QEYPRY

-228 VIGDTPLMQQLEE
+228 AIGDMPLMQQLEE

-292 TMMRDDCLIFIYRL
+292 TMMRDDCLVFIYRL

-339 LEQVNLITAEELN
+339 LEQVKLITAEELN

-383 SFRVRHIDSPLFSDT
+383 SFRVRHIDSPLFSDA

-419 LSLSQKQKGKPR
+419 LSLSQQQKGKMR

-501 HPRGK
+501 HPKGK

-547 EIKASD
+547 EIYASD

-583 FRKQEVGETIDPLQ
+583 FRKQEVGESIDPLQ

-727 EEEQKLKEKKKV
+727 EEEQKLKEHKKI

-825 MVMDYWC
+825 IVMDYWC

-845 PTRQDYWDDIER
+845 PTRQEYWDDIER
-857 VLDVD
+857 ILNVVV
-862 MKEASPKVRF
+862 KESSPKVRF

-901 AKVQSLEYYLAE
+901 AKVQSLEYYIAE
-913 MGNKQI
+913 MGNKQT

-930 RRFDIVK
+930 RRIDIVE

-961 FDVICGNPPWIKLE
+961 FDIICGNPPWIKLE

-1057 VSPTNGYIGLLT
+1057 ASPTNGYIGLLT

-1355 RRTAHINGVIS
+1355 RRTAHIHGIIS
-1366 SSFVRGDDTV
+1366 ISFLNRYDAV
-1376 DIAALCASIPM
+1376 DMAALCASIVI
-1387 DFFMKTIAAQ
+1387 DFYIKTIAAQ
-1397 NLTSVRM
+1397 NLRYSRLAT
-1404 QGFPLG
+1404 FPIG
-1410 IDEKYNNAMR
+1410 VPVKYKSALY

-1430 THYADLWQEMWDGAY
+1430 NNYSEF
-1445 KNETWSLRDKR
+1445 WSSCWNDEYNYEHWSINDTR
-1456 LKPFDQLHETWS
+1456 LKPFGYLTQAWS
-1468 WDIPLRN
+1468 WNTPLRN
-1475 YFERRQALVEI
+1475 HFERRQALVEI
-1486 DVISAMALGLSLQ
+1486 DVLAAMALGLSLK
-1499 DLEMIYTIQFPV
+1499 DLELIYTIQFPV

-1520 YDAEGKIVFTCSK
+1520 YDQKGNIVFTCSK
-1533 GLTGVGLDR
+1533 GLTGVGCDR
-1542 KQWEAMRGEPNT
+1542 KEWNTIRGEQVDENT
-1554 PNNPNNPNTPITSYK
+1554 FV
-1569 GSTASYVHT
+1569 GVESTYVHI
-1578 IDPSKSELYGG
+1578 IDSKKSELYGG
-1589 QQQTF
+1589 EQVTYY
-1594 VAPYTRCDRI
+1594 APYTRCDRI

-1609 AWAHFEKIY
+1609 AWAYFEERFK
-1618 NK
+1618 NKD

>member
-228 VIGDTPLMQQLEE
+228 AIGDTPLMQQLEE

-292 TMMRDDCLIFIYRL
+292 TMMRDDCLVFIYRL

-663 KKSDVVRT
+663 KKSDVMRT
-671 TVGQR
+671 IVGQR
-676 AYDKKWWEA
+676 AYDKKWWET

-714 LGILNAKLPTFSK
+714 LGILNAKLPTFSN
-727 EEEQKLKEKKKV
+727 EEEQKLKEKKKA

-750 ITGEEY
+750 ISGEEY

-813 RYRKD
+813 RYRKN
-818 SAYMKLK
+818 SPYMKLK
-825 MVMDYWC
+825 AVMDYWC
-832 SLFFW
+832 ALFFW

-886 KQGRIDFDAEEEESA
+886 KQGRIDFDAEEEKSA
-901 AKVQSLEYYLAE
+901 AKVQSLEYYIAE
-913 MGNKQI
+913 MGNKQT
-919 NKLQLEGAYSE
+919 NKLPLEGVYSE

-961 FDVICGNPPWIKLE
+961 FDIICGNPPWEKWSYEQQEVIG
-975 FNEANIVSEKYPE
+975 EKYPE
-988 VVIRKVSAPVVRQ
+988 VLIREDSATDVEHALEIYFQ
-1001 MIKQFMND
+1001 NATIKSMCMMEQVEATCSATFMNSF
-1009 QMMEK
+1009 
-1014 LYKGEMAEQVCST
+1014 AC
-1027 AFLNAYCNYPLLIG
+1027 YPLLVG
-1041 QQTNLYKCVL
+1041 QQADLYKNVL
-1051 ENTMDL
+1051 TNCFDL
-1057 VSPTNGYIGLLT
+1057 LSEKGYLGMLH
-1069 PESIYDDPNGQPLR
+1069 PESVYDDAKGQPLR
-1083 RELYKRL
+1083 KVMYRRL
-1090 RYHFQYQNELR
+1090 QYHFQYQNALN
-1101 LFAEVHHHTV
+1101 LFPIAH
-1111 YGDQLLGPRRS
+1111 RRKYS
-1122 SSPRFASLSN
+1122 ANIYTGLKDEISFDSISN
-1132 LFHPSTVDGCF
+1132 LFHPKTVDDCYMHNGQGICE
-1143 THDGHGMCGGI
+1143 GI
-1154 KDENGNWNTKP
+1154 KGKDGKWNLAGHKN
-1165 HRDRIVTF
+1165 RIVHYNA
-1173 TDKELQVLSDT
+1173 KYIKLLSDT
-1184 FEDGTTGDCAK
+1184 FEDGRYPDCAK
-1195 LVSIH
+1195 LVSVHNNEMLGI
-1200 SKEII
+1200 
-1205 GVLKKI
+1205 LDKI
-1211 SDFPKHLD
+1211 SNYERK
-1219 DVKNITSMCFD
+1219 VSSVRNKITVCFD
-1230 ETNAPKAG
+1230 ETGAPKEG
-1238 LIKRHTCVPE
+1238 LIKDVRSHTCYPSME
-1248 LSKYEMIYS
+1248 NCEMIYNA
-1257 GPHFY
+1257 PQFY
-1262 VANPIYKTPRETCI
+1262 VSNPVYQTPKEVSLKKGDFNI
-1276 LNSDYDNV
+1276 VDLEKISD
-1284 ELGKIPD
+1284 E
-1291 NYIQRTNYIPNIPLP
+1291 YIQRTKYLPLVGNYRSLSTFNAFVIGQDEHGNDIYDSLLDH
-1306 EYNQQVRG
+1306 YKVG
-1314 FISNKVQGEVSYD
+1314 FRKMVNLS
-1327 NYFDYYKLGIRAMIS
+1327 
-1342 QAGERSLICAVLP
+1342 GERSLICAVLP
-1355 RRTAHINGVIS
+1355 RRTAHIHGVIS
-1366 SSFVRGDDTV
+1366 IEERDEITPWIWLRFVV
-1376 DIAALCASIPM
+1376 
-1387 DFFMKTIAAQ
+1387 
-1397 NLTSVRM
+1397 
-1404 QGFPLG
+1404 
-1410 IDEKYNNAMR
+1410 
-1420 SRTLLLNCLT
+1420 LL
-1430 THYADLWQEMWDGAY
+1430 
-1445 KNETWSLRDKR
+1445 
-1456 LKPFDQLHETWS
+1456 
-1468 WDIPLRN
+1468 
-1475 YFERRQALVEI
+1475 
-1486 DVISAMALGLSLQ
+1486 
-1499 DLEMIYTIQFPV
+1499 
-1511 LQQNENDTW
+1511 
-1520 YDAEGKIVFTCSK
+1520 
-1533 GLTGVGLDR
+1533 
-1542 KQWEAMRGEPNT
+1542 
-1554 PNNPNNPNTPITSYK
+1554 
-1569 GSTASYVHT
+1569 
-1578 IDPSKSELYGG
+1578 
-1589 QQQTF
+1589 
-1594 VAPYTRCDRI
+1594 
-1604 ADYRR
+1604 
-1609 AWAHFEKIY
+1609 
-1618 NK
+1618 